1 MCNHLFIKSFWEK
14 KLRVGISLALSAL
27 FAQVVCAEVCPTT
40 TAKQTEDLTVNT
52 GETCEINTSKEVK
65 DKVTN
70 NGTIIFKSGSKI
82 TFENTSSGTI
92 TIENGTTHGTIKVQG
107 NATIDASKANGDGL
121 KIEGQDISVDKSY
134 ALTLKAQK
142 ITFGENNSS
151 GTNNKFVTISGDSY
165 VQTSTSY
172 KNILLDTTTEITLK
186 DLSLTNVR
194 MSGTALAT
202 ITNTKLTLNNSYI
215 TSDADL
221 TIKGENNSSTFI
233 VQKDSKNTI
242 SAKTIT
248 FNTTQAT
255 HTFQGE
261 GIIDFQA
268 GTITLGDTSNKTTLL
283 QQSGDVQTTVGFIA
297 DTQLKAEDLSVE
309 GIKMQVV
316 KNSEATLSNIK
327 STFKGATL
335 QALDRDDKDQ
345 VLVIENGNT
354 DLTQAG
360 KIDIATITING
371 NQQENTTTTF
381 MGSGIK
387 IYGQEITING
397 DNTKSNTLSL
407 QTIDDSGEIT
417 LGKKDSDA
425 PVPLPFARSVTGVK
439 QDGRVTIKGTNKNKN
454 LQLRGTSTIIGGD
467 VSLESLS
474 VQTHSKNEGMV
485 FDIGSD
491 GNLTL
496 SEISLTSGIQDKNN
510 QGNFQSLSFTSESQG
525 TISVNGTSGTTLK
538 ASEFA
543 FTNQEITLSN
553 GASGS
558 TLDLYAMGQSSLSSN
573 LGSGVGVFSFD
584 NTTISNGSSAKLSLY
599 SQDHAKITA
608 YHLTLSGIT
617 LETYTI
623 DKVKQNTKNAIDLSS
638 TMNDLTIKGNVT
650 IDTKKFLYGNT
661 QGVGADITIIGDG
674 SSGGLTL
681 KAEENGGSFTFGGTV
696 TLDNSSSGGTT
707 SLLSVQLGTNTMQN
721 TMQNANNSNV
731 DLIFNGG
738 LTAIGNATSG
748 GTTTLSAKSFT
759 FGAGSVV
766 SSINGELKFGATTNG
781 IDITNGTTILQG
793 LSSAEGKISKTNGGN
808 LKLGDVFATGKTSIT
823 NATFVDSNLTIR
835 SLNSSANT
843 LTITST
849 TTPITGIQT
858 IDIEDATLEVKNG
871 TSQELQINVGGS
883 ITSRGSSTITA
894 SSIKGANGS
903 GAYNINVQNGTLTLK
918 ETTAGNG
925 IGSVTLGLEGRQGGN
940 LVMKNGSGS
949 NDFKAPTI
957 TSYKDSTITANKF
970 DFNDKAVNITS
981 TGGELQLIAKN
992 SNNANELKISNGT
1005 INLNDGGLSYQ
1016 YTNGT
1021 QKYGKLTLH
1030 NNGSSQYGKLKLHN
1044 DTTTTAITS
1053 TGSSYI
1059 KASEIA
1065 LSGNTITSTGGFL
1078 KLIEVTSNGDTHISG
1093 FGNITVGDH
1102 GGLSAIKMDQTNTA
1116 QRDYLSIKV
1125 NSTSS
1130 LTLQAN
1136 APFTSSSYLLG
1147 GGKFGVV
1154 QAKTLEFEGSGG
1166 SGSPLINIQILHEP
1180 IKGEQMFELREGKQI
1195 VVQTTEGIFKN
1206 STNGQSQSSRQKT
1219 NITLEDISVAPTGYE
1234 SLKLTAEILQG
1245 EVKDSSSGTSLKNT
1259 AIQVT
1264 LQALQGTAWE
1274 KSESITDTTAKNQMQ
1289 ALIKSGRNEEILDN
1303 ILLSSNALKAGF
1315 SELIAQ
1321 GDVVTVSNA
1330 LNYISDAYTSL
1341 ADGILLNDRI
1351 QSQLSQMQSLAI
1363 TNRLTRGK
1371 NPHAGSEELAR
1382 FIRSYHGTAYAS
1394 SDDELPSEQSPQ
1406 HKGEL
1411 WVSYDGSMGTGN
1423 SATSLVNGVMIGYDY
1438 DISQDVLLGGLVQ
1451 YGYGSFDGNFLHTTS
1466 HNVAFALYSR
1476 MYFGENELDISISQN
1491 FGFNTT
1497 NIQVG
1502 ATSMPQQING
1512 AMSYDLYRTG
1522 VSATYGYRF
1531 AVGGSEEDSP
1541 YYLKPLLTL
1550 EGSYLYQ
1557 EEGVSNSLVPLYVSV
1572 MHSFKAVAGVGLEMR
1587 KYFSAGN
1594 YFYLT
1599 PMVLRDLFCGGSNAE
1614 VGFVDTQK
1622 MTYTPNYT
1630 SKTSL
1635 SLQAGGEGRVGE
1647 NLSINGGV
1655 GFKMG
1660 IENSELLTNWSVGLK
1675 YRF

>member
-27 FAQVVCAEVCPTT
+27 FAQVVCAEVCP
-40 TAKQTEDLTVNT
+40 AKSTRQAQDLQVKE
-52 GETCEINTSKEVK
+52 GEICEIKTNK
-65 DKVTN
+65 DVNQKVTN
-70 NGTIIFKSGSKI
+70 DGTIIFTSGGKI
-82 TFENTSSGTI
+82 TFENTGSLSVDTSTKGGVI
-92 TIENGTTHGTIKVQG
+92 QVKG
-107 NATIDASKANGDGL
+107 NATIDASKGSPL
-121 KIEGQDISVDKSY
+121 TIEGQDISVDKSY
-134 ALTLKAQK
+134 ALTLKATK
-142 ITFGENNSS
+142 ITFGGNS
-151 GTNNKFVTISGDSY
+151 GNNKFVTISGDSY
-165 VQTSTSY
+165 VHSSTSY

-186 DLSLTNVR
+186 DLTLTNVR
-194 MSGTALAT
+194 MSGSVLTAL
-202 ITNTKLTLNNSYI
+202 TNTKLTLNNSYI

-221 TIKGENNSSTFI
+221 TIKGESNSSTFI

-242 SAKTIT
+242 SAKKIT
-248 FNTTQAT
+248 FNTTNAT

-268 GTITLGDTSNKTTLL
+268 GTITLGGSSSQTATLKQGAGDTNKE
-283 QQSGDVQTTVGFIA
+283 GAGQTTVGFIA

-345 VLVIENGNT
+345 VLVIENGNSNSPT
-354 DLTQAG
+354 NAG
-360 KIDIATITING
+360 KITIDLLSSAD
-371 NQQENTTTTF
+371 TTTTF

-397 DNTKSNTLSL
+397 DSNGKSNTLSL

-425 PVPLPFARSVTGVK
+425 PVPSPFLSSVTGVK
-439 QDGRVTIKGTNKNKN
+439 QDGRVTIKGTNTNKN

-496 SEISLTSGIQDKNN
+496 SGISLTSGIQDKNN

-558 TLDLYAMGQSSLSSN
+558 ALALYAMGQSSLSSN

-623 DKVKQNTKNAIDLSS
+623 DNVKQNTKNAIDLSS

-681 KAEENGGSFTFGGTV
+681 KAEENGSSFTFGGTV

-707 SLLSVQLGTNTMQN
+707 SLLSVQLGTDTIQN
-721 TMQNANNSNV
+721 TIRNTNNSNV

-748 GTTTLSAKSFT
+748 GKTTLSAKSFT

-766 SSINGELKFGATTNG
+766 SSINGELEFKATANG

-793 LSSAEGKISKTNGGN
+793 LSSAEGKISKTNGGD
-808 LKLGDVFATGKTSIT
+808 LKLGDVFATGKTKIE

-843 LTITST
+843 LTITSSSAVN
-849 TTPITGIQT
+849 GIQT
-858 IDIEDATLEVKNG
+858 IDIEDANLEVKNG
-871 TSQELQINVGGS
+871 TSRELQINVGGS

-894 SSIKGANGS
+894 SSIKGVNGS
-903 GAYNINVQNGTLTLK
+903 GTYDINVQNGTLTLK
-918 ETTAGNG
+918 ETSSAGNG

-940 LVMKNGSGS
+940 LVMKNGGSGS

-957 TSYKDSTITANKF
+957 TSYKDSTITAKTF
-970 DFNDKAVNITS
+970 SFDKANITS
-981 TGGELQLIAKN
+981 TGGELQLIAKD
-992 SNNANELKISNGT
+992 SNNTNELKISNGT

-1154 QAKTLEFEGSGG
+1154 QAKTLEFEGQGG
-1166 SGSPLINIQILHEP
+1166 VGSPLIKIEILHKP
-1180 IKGEQMFELREGKQI
+1180 IEGEELFTLREGKQI

-1219 NITLEDISVAPTGYE
+1219 DITLEDISVAPTGYE

-1245 EVKDSSSGTSLKNT
+1245 EVKDSSNGTSLKNT

-1274 KSESITDTTAKNQMQ
+1274 KSESITDTTAKEQMQ
-1289 ALIKSGRNEEILDN
+1289 SLIKSGQNEEILDN

>member
-1 MCNHLFIKSFWEK
+1 M
-14 KLRVGISLALSAL
+14 ALSAL
-27 FAQVVCAEVCPTT
+27 FAQAVCAEVCPTA
-40 TAKQTEDLTVNT
+40 TAKQADDLTVNEGT
-52 GETCEINTSKEVK
+52 TCEITNNKDVK

-70 NGTIIFKSGSKI
+70 NGTIIFKNGGSGLKFTGTTGS
-82 TFENTSSGTI
+82 TI
-92 TIENGTTHGTIKVQG
+92 TIDNGGTTHGTIKVQG

-134 ALTLKAQK
+134 ALTLKATK
-142 ITFGENNSS
+142 ITFGNSS
-151 GTNNKFVTISGDSY
+151 NNKFVTIGGDSY
-165 VQTSTSY
+165 VHSSTSY

-186 DLSLTNVR
+186 DLTLTNVR
-194 MSGTALAT
+194 MSGSALT
-202 ITNTKLTLNNSYI
+202 TLTNTKLTLNNSYI
-215 TSDADL
+215 TSETGL
-221 TIKGENNSSTFI
+221 TITADTSNNSTFI

-248 FNTTQAT
+248 FNTSNAT

-354 DLTQAG
+354 DLAKAG

-425 PVPLPFARSVTGVK
+425 PVPSPFLSSVTGVK
-439 QDGRVTIKGTNKNKN
+439 QDGRVTIKGTNTNKN

-496 SEISLTSGIQDKNN
+496 NGISLTSGIQDKNN

-623 DKVKQNTKNAIDLSS
+623 DHAKQNTKNAIDLSS

-681 KAEENGGSFTFGGTV
+681 KAEENGSSFTFGGTV
-696 TLDNSSSGGTT
+696 TLDNSSSGGAT
-707 SLLSVQLGTNTMQN
+707 SLLSVQLGTTIRNT
-721 TMQNANNSNV
+721 NNSNV

-748 GTTTLSAKSFT
+748 GKTTLSAKSFT

-766 SSINGELKFGATTNG
+766 SSINGELEFGATTNG

-793 LSSAEGKISKTNGGN
+793 LSSAEGKISKTNGEN

-843 LTITST
+843 LTITSSSAVN
-849 TTPITGIQT
+849 GIQT
-858 IDIEDATLEVKNG
+858 IDIEDATLKVKNG

-903 GAYNINVQNGTLTLK
+903 GTYDINVQNGTLTLK
-918 ETTAGNG
+918 ETSSAGNG

-940 LVMKNGSGS
+940 LVMENGSSNS

-981 TGGELQLIAKN
+981 TGGELQLIAKD
-992 SNNANELKISNGT
+992 STNAETLTLKKGT
-1005 INLNDGGLSYQ
+1005 INLNNGGLSY
-1016 YTNGT
+1016 YKDNGSST
-1021 QKYGKLTLH
+1021 LKNLTLH
-1030 NNGSSQYGKLKLHN
+1030 NGGSAVS
-1044 DTTTTAITS
+1044 ITS
-1053 TGSSYI
+1053 QGDSFIEANELS
-1059 KASEIA
+1059 
-1065 LSGNTITSTGGFL
+1065 LSGNTITSSGGFL
-1078 KLIEVTSNGDTHISG
+1078 TLKGVKDNST

-1102 GGLSAIKMDQTNTA
+1102 GGLSAVKKTSNVYEGTT
-1116 QRDYLSIKV
+1116 IKV

-1136 APFTSSSYLLG
+1136 APFTSSSNLLG
-1147 GGKFGVV
+1147 GGKFGVL
-1154 QAKTLEFEGSGG
+1154 QAKTLEFEGNGG
-1166 SGSPLINIQILHEP
+1166 TSNPLIKIEILHDP
-1180 IKGEQMFELREGKQI
+1180 IVGEELFTLREGKQI

-1219 NITLEDISVAPTGYE
+1219 NITLEDISITPTGYE

-1245 EVKDSSSGTSLKNT
+1245 EVKDSSNGTSLKNT

-1274 KSESITDTTAKNQMQ
+1274 KSESITDPTAKDQMQ
-1289 ALIKSGRNEEILDN
+1289 SLIKSGRNEEILDN

-1341 ADGILLNDRI
+1341 TDGILLNDRI

>member
-1 MCNHLFIKSFWEK
+1 M
-14 KLRVGISLALSAL
+14 ALSAL
-27 FAQVVCAEVCPTT
+27 FAQAVCAEVCPA
-40 TAKQTEDLTVNT
+40 TARQADDLTVNE
-52 GETCEINTSKEVK
+52 GATCEITNNKDVK

-70 NGTIIFKSGSKI
+70 NGTIIFKNSGSKI
-82 TFENTSSGTI
+82 TFENSSSASII
-92 TIENGTTHGTIKVQG
+92 TIDNGGTTHGTIKVQG

-134 ALTLKAQK
+134 TLTLKATK
-142 ITFGENNSS
+142 ITFGGNSS
-151 GTNNKFVTISGDSY
+151 NNKFVTISGDSY
-165 VQTSTSY
+165 VHSSTSY
-172 KNILLDTTTEITLK
+172 KNILLDTTTTLELK
-186 DLSLTNVR
+186 DLTLTNVR
-194 MSGTALAT
+194 MSGSALAT
-202 ITNTKLTLNNSYI
+202 LTNTKLTLDNSYI
-215 TSDADL
+215 TSDTNL
-221 TIKGENNSSTFI
+221 TIKGENTSSTFI

-248 FNTTQAT
+248 FNTSNAT
-255 HTFQGE
+255 HTFKGE

-268 GTITLGDTSNKTTLL
+268 GTITLGGSSNQTATLK
-283 QQSGDVQTTVGFIA
+283 QEAGEAGKEGAGQTTVGFIA
-297 DTQLKAEDLSVE
+297 DTKLLATKLEVD

-316 KNSEATLSNIK
+316 KNSEATLSNVE

-345 VLVIENGNT
+345 VLVIENGNST
-354 DLTQAG
+354 LTNAG
-360 KIDIATITING
+360 KITIDLLNSAD
-371 NQQENTTTTF
+371 TTTTF

-397 DNTKSNTLSL
+397 DTTKSNTLAL

-425 PVPLPFARSVTGVK
+425 PVPSPFLSSVAGVK
-439 QDGRVTIKGTNKNKN
+439 QDGRVTIKGTNTNKN

-496 SEISLTSGIQDKNN
+496 SGISLTSGIQDKNN

-558 TLDLYAMGQSSLSSN
+558 TLALYAMGQSSLSSN

-623 DKVKQNTKNAIDLSS
+623 DNAKQNTKNAIDLSS

-696 TLDNSSSGGTT
+696 TLDNSSSGGAT
-707 SLLSVQLGTNTMQN
+707 SLLSVQLGTTIRNT
-721 TMQNANNSNV
+721 NNSNV

-748 GTTTLSAKSFT
+748 GKTTLSAKSFT

-766 SSINGELKFGATTNG
+766 SSINGELEFGVITNG

-793 LSSAEGKISKTNGGN
+793 LSGAEGKISKQNGSGV

-858 IDIEDATLEVKNG
+858 IDIEDANLTITNG
-871 TSQELQINVGGS
+871 TQPSLKLNKNAT
-883 ITSRGSSTITA
+883 ITSRGVSKIEASQITA
-894 SSIKGANGS
+894 SGT
-903 GAYNINVQNGTLTLK
+903 YDINVQNGTLTLK
-918 ETTAGNG
+918 ETTAAGNG

-940 LVMKNGSGS
+940 LVMANGSS
-949 NDFKAPTI
+949 SNNDFKAPTI
-957 TSYKDSTITANKF
+957 TSYKDSTITAKTFSF
-970 DFNDKAVNITS
+970 DEANITS
-981 TGGELQLIAKN
+981 TGGELQLIAKDC
-992 SNNANELKISNGT
+992 SNTETLTLKKGT

-1030 NNGSSQYGKLKLHN
+1030 N
-1044 DTTTTAITS
+1044 TTTTAITS

-1078 KLIEVTSNGDTHISG
+1078 ELIEVTSNGDTHISG

-1102 GGLSAIKMDQTNTA
+1102 GGLSAIKIDQTNTA

-1166 SGSPLINIQILHEP
+1166 ADSPLVKIEILQKP
-1180 IKGEQMFELREGKQI
+1180 IEGESLFTLREGKQI

-1206 STNGQSQSSRQKT
+1206 STNRQSSKT
-1219 NITLEDISVAPTGYE
+1219 DITLEDISIAPTGYE

-1245 EVKDSSSGTSLKNT
+1245 EVKDSSNRTSLKNT

-1274 KSESITDTTAKNQMQ
+1274 KSESITDATAKDQMQ
-1289 ALIKSGRNEEILDN
+1289 SLIKSGRNEEILDN

-1321 GDVVTVSNA
+1321 GDVVTVGNA
-1330 LNYISDAYTSL
+1330 VNYISDAYTSL
-1341 ADGILLNDRI
+1341 ADSILLNDRI

-1502 ATSMPQQING
+1502 STSMPQQING

>member
-1 MCNHLFIKSFWEK
+1 M
-14 KLRVGISLALSAL
+14 ALSAL
-27 FAQVVCAEVCPTT
+27 FAQVVCAEVCPTA
-40 TAKQTEDLTVNT
+40 TARQSDDLTVDA

-65 DKVTN
+65 NKVTN
-70 NGTIIFKSGSKI
+70 NGTIIFKNSDSGLKFTETTGS
-82 TFENTSSGTI
+82 TI
-92 TIENGTTHGTIKVQG
+92 TIDNGGTTHGTIKVQG
-107 NATIDASKANGDGL
+107 NATIDASKANGNGL

-134 ALTLKAQK
+134 TLTLKAQK

-151 GTNNKFVTISGDSY
+151 GINNKFVTISGDSY

-172 KNILLDTTTEITLK
+172 KNLVLDTTTEITLK
-186 DLSLTNVR
+186 DLTLTNVR

-242 SAKTIT
+242 SAKKIT
-248 FNTTQAT
+248 FNTTNAT

-354 DLTQAG
+354 NLAQAG

-397 DNTKSNTLSL
+397 DTTKSNTLAL

-425 PVPLPFARSVTGVK
+425 PVPSPFVGSVTGVK
-439 QDGRVTIKGTNKNKN
+439 QDGRVTIKGTNTNKN

-496 SEISLTSGIQDKNN
+496 SGISLTSGIQDKNN

-525 TISVNGTSGTTLK
+525 TISINGTSETTLK

-553 GASGS
+553 GANDS
-558 TLDLYAMGQSSLSSN
+558 TLTLYAMGQSSLSSN

-599 SQDHAKITA
+599 SQDHTKITA

-623 DKVKQNTKNAIDLSS
+623 GDAKQNTKNAIDLSS

-721 TMQNANNSNV
+721 TIQNTNNSNV

-738 LTAIGNATSG
+738 LTAIGNAGSK
-748 GTTTLSAKSFT
+748 TTLSAKSFT

-766 SSINGELKFGATTNG
+766 SSINGELEFGATTNG
-781 IDITNGTTILQG
+781 IDITKGTTILQG
-793 LSSAEGKISKTNGGN
+793 LSSAEGKISKANGGD

-843 LTITST
+843 LTITSSSAVN
-849 TTPITGIQT
+849 GIQT
-858 IDIEDATLEVKNG
+858 IDIEDANLEVKNG

-894 SSIKGANGS
+894 SNIKGKDGS
-903 GAYNINVQNGTLTLK
+903 GTYDINVQNGTLTIQ
-918 ETTAGNG
+918 ETADAGDMLQ
-925 IGSVTLGLEGRQGGN
+925 SLTLGTKGKQGANFVFANN
-940 LVMKNGSGS
+940 LSPS
-949 NDFKAPTI
+949 SPPPPSPFYHDFEAPNI
-957 TSYKDSTITANKF
+957 TSYQNSTITANLFNF
-970 DFNDKAVNITS
+970 DTKGADIS
-981 TGGELQLIAKN
+981 SSGGELKLIAKDTN
-992 SNNANELKISNGT
+992 GDELNIKHGKIMLNN
-1005 INLNDGGLSYQ
+1005 GGLSY
-1016 YTNGT
+1016 YKDSGSA
-1021 QKYGKLTLH
+1021 TLA
-1030 NNGSSQYGKLKLHN
+1030 NLKLCN
-1044 DTTTTAITS
+1044 GVESITITS
-1053 TGSSYI
+1053 QGDSFI
-1059 KASEIA
+1059 EAKD
-1065 LSGNTITSTGGFL
+1065 LSLGGNTITSSGGFL
-1078 KLIEVTSNGDTHISG
+1078 TLKGVKDDST

-1102 GGLSAIKMDQTNTA
+1102 GGLSAVKKTA
-1116 QRDYLSIKV
+1116 NVYEGTTIKV

-1147 GGKFGVV
+1147 GGKFGVL
-1154 QAKTLEFEGSGG
+1154 QAKTLEFEGNGG
-1166 SGSPLINIQILHEP
+1166 TSNPLINIEILHDP
-1180 IKGEQMFELREGKQI
+1180 IVGEELFTLREGKQI

-1206 STNGQSQSSRQKT
+1206 STNKQSSKT
-1219 NITLEDISVAPTGYE
+1219 DITLEDISVAPTGYE
-1234 SLKLTAEILQG
+1234 SLSLTAQLLDDKKTEITTG
-1245 EVKDSSSGTSLKNT
+1245 GRT
-1259 AIQVT
+1259 AHSVQVT
-1264 LQALQGTAWE
+1264 LKALQGTAWE
-1274 KSESITDTTAKNQMQ
+1274 KSESITDPIAKDQMQ
-1289 ALIKSGRNEEILDN
+1289 SLIKSGRNEEILDN

-1321 GDVVTVSNA
+1321 GDVITVGNA
-1330 LNYISDAYTSL
+1330 VNYISDAYTSL
-1341 ADGILLNDRI
+1341 ADSILLNDRI

>member
-1 MCNHLFIKSFWEK
+1 
-14 KLRVGISLALSAL
+14 
-27 FAQVVCAEVCPTT
+27 
-40 TAKQTEDLTVNT
+40 
-52 GETCEINTSKEVK
+52 
-65 DKVTN
+65 
-70 NGTIIFKSGSKI
+70 
-82 TFENTSSGTI
+82 
-92 TIENGTTHGTIKVQG
+92 
-107 NATIDASKANGDGL
+107 
-121 KIEGQDISVDKSY
+121 
-134 ALTLKAQK
+134 
-142 ITFGENNSS
+142 
-151 GTNNKFVTISGDSY
+151 
-165 VQTSTSY
+165 
-172 KNILLDTTTEITLK
+172 
-186 DLSLTNVR
+186 
-194 MSGTALAT
+194 
-202 ITNTKLTLNNSYI
+202 
-215 TSDADL
+215 
-221 TIKGENNSSTFI
+221 
-233 VQKDSKNTI
+233 
-242 SAKTIT
+242 
-248 FNTTQAT
+248 
-255 HTFQGE
+255 
-261 GIIDFQA
+261 
-268 GTITLGDTSNKTTLL
+268 
-283 QQSGDVQTTVGFIA
+283 
-297 DTQLKAEDLSVE
+297 
-309 GIKMQVV
+309 
-316 KNSEATLSNIK
+316 
-327 STFKGATL
+327 
-335 QALDRDDKDQ
+335 
-345 VLVIENGNT
+345 
-354 DLTQAG
+354 
-360 KIDIATITING
+360 
-371 NQQENTTTTF
+371 
-381 MGSGIK
+381 
-387 IYGQEITING
+387 
-397 DNTKSNTLSL
+397 
-407 QTIDDSGEIT
+407 
-417 LGKKDSDA
+417 
-425 PVPLPFARSVTGVK
+425 
-439 QDGRVTIKGTNKNKN
+439 
-454 LQLRGTSTIIGGD
+454 
-467 VSLESLS
+467 
-474 VQTHSKNEGMV
+474 
-485 FDIGSD
+485 
-491 GNLTL
+491 
-496 SEISLTSGIQDKNN
+496 
-510 QGNFQSLSFTSESQG
+510 
-525 TISVNGTSGTTLK
+525 
-538 ASEFA
+538 
-543 FTNQEITLSN
+543 
-553 GASGS
+553 
-558 TLDLYAMGQSSLSSN
+558 
-573 LGSGVGVFSFD
+573 
-584 NTTISNGSSAKLSLY
+584 
-599 SQDHAKITA
+599 
-608 YHLTLSGIT
+608 
-617 LETYTI
+617 
-623 DKVKQNTKNAIDLSS
+623 
-638 TMNDLTIKGNVT
+638 MNDLTIKGNVT

-681 KAEENGGSFTFGGTV
+681 KAEENGSSFTFGGTV

-707 SLLSVQLGTNTMQN
+707 SLLSVQLGTDTIQN
-721 TMQNANNSNV
+721 TIRNTNNSNV

-793 LSSAEGKISKTNGGN
+793 LSGAEGKISKTNGGD

-849 TTPITGIQT
+849 NTPITGIQT
-858 IDIEDATLEVKNG
+858 IDIEDANLTITNG
-871 TSQELQINVGGS
+871 TQPSLKLNENAT
-883 ITSRGSSTITA
+883 ITSRGVSKIEASQITA
-894 SSIKGANGS
+894 ES
-903 GAYNINVQNGTLTLK
+903 GTYNVEVQNGTLTLK
-918 ETTAGNG
+918 ETTAAGNG

-940 LVMKNGSGS
+940 LTVSKNGGTY

-957 TSYKDSTITANKF
+957 TSYKDSTITAKTF
-970 DFNDKAVNITS
+970 SFDKANITS
-981 TGGELQLIAKN
+981 TGGELQLIAKD

-1030 NNGSSQYGKLKLHN
+1030 N
-1044 DTTTTAITS
+1044 TTTTAITS

-1102 GGLSAIKMDQTNTA
+1102 GGLSAIKMDSANTA

-1125 NSTSS
+1125 QNGSS

-1147 GGKFGVV
+1147 GGKFGVL
-1154 QAKTLEFEGSGG
+1154 QAKTLEFEGNGG
-1166 SGSPLINIQILHEP
+1166 TSNPLINIEILHDP
-1180 IKGEQMFELREGKQI
+1180 IVGEELFTLREGKQI

-1206 STNGQSQSSRQKT
+1206 STNKQSQSSRQKT
-1219 NITLEDISVAPTGYE
+1219 DITLEDISVAPTGYE
-1234 SLKLTAEILQG
+1234 SLSLTAQLLDDKKTEITTG
-1245 EVKDSSSGTSLKNT
+1245 GRT
-1259 AIQVT
+1259 AHSVQVT
-1264 LQALQGTAWE
+1264 LKALQGTAWE
-1274 KSESITDTTAKNQMQ
+1274 KSESITDPTAKDQMQ

-1321 GDVVTVSNA
+1321 GDVVTVGNA
-1330 LNYISDAYTSL
+1330 VNYISDAYTSL

-1502 ATSMPQQING
+1502 STSMPQQING

>member
-1 MCNHLFIKSFWEK
+1 M
-14 KLRVGISLALSAL
+14 RVGISLALSAL
-27 FAQVVCAEVCPTT
+27 FAQVVCAEVCPTA
-40 TAKQTEDLTVNT
+40 TAKAEDLTVNEGT
-52 GETCEINTSKEVK
+52 TCEITNNKEVNQT
-65 DKVTN
+65 VTN
-70 NGTIIFKSGSKI
+70 NGTIIFKNSGSGLKF
-82 TFENTSSGTI
+82 TGTGTPSTI
-92 TIENGTTHGTIKVQG
+92 TIGNGTTHGTIKVQG

-121 KIEGQDISVDKSY
+121 KIEGQDISVDKNY
-134 ALTLKAQK
+134 ALTLKATK
-142 ITFGENNSS
+142 ITFGGNS
-151 GTNNKFVTISGDSY
+151 GNNKFVTISGDSY
-165 VQTSTSY
+165 VHSSTSY

-186 DLSLTNVR
+186 DLTLTNVR
-194 MSGTALAT
+194 MSGSALT
-202 ITNTKLTLNNSYI
+202 TLTNTKLTLNNSYI
-215 TSDADL
+215 TSDAEL
-221 TIKGENNSSTFI
+221 AIKGESNGSTFI

-242 SAKTIT
+242 SAKKIT
-248 FNTTQAT
+248 FNTTNAT

-268 GTITLGDTSNKTTLL
+268 GTITLGASSQTATLK
-283 QQSGDVQTTVGFIA
+283 QGAGEADKEGAGQTTVGFIA
-297 DTQLKAEDLSVE
+297 DTQLKAENLSVE

-354 DLTQAG
+354 DLTKAG

-397 DNTKSNTLSL
+397 DSNGKSNTLSL

-425 PVPLPFARSVTGVK
+425 PVPSPFLSSVTGVK
-439 QDGRVTIKGTNKNKN
+439 QDGRVTIKGTNTNKN

-496 SEISLTSGIQDKNN
+496 SKISLTSGIQDKNN

-525 TISVNGTSGTTLK
+525 TISVTSETTLK

-558 TLDLYAMGQSSLSSN
+558 TLDLYAMGQSSLSLN

-681 KAEENGGSFTFGGTV
+681 KAEENGSSFTFGGTV
-696 TLDNSSSGGTT
+696 TLDNSSSGGAT
-707 SLLSVQLGTNTMQN
+707 SLLSVQLGTNAIQN
-721 TMQNANNSNV
+721 TMQNTNNSNV

-738 LTAIGNATSG
+738 LTAIGNASSTT
-748 GTTTLSAKSFT
+748 TTTLTAKSFT

-766 SSINGELKFGATTNG
+766 SSINGTLTFSANGGSNG
-781 IDITNGTTILQG
+781 IDISKGTTILQG
-793 LSSAEGKISKTNGGN
+793 LSSAEGKISKANGGA
-808 LKLGDVFATGKTSIT
+808 LKLGDVFATGKTKIE

-849 TTPITGIQT
+849 NTPITGIQT
-858 IDIEDATLEVKNG
+858 IDIEDANLTITNG
-871 TSQELQINVGGS
+871 TQPSLKLNENAT
-883 ITSRGSSTITA
+883 ITSRGVSKIEASQITA
-894 SSIKGANGS
+894 DSGTYDIK
-903 GAYNINVQNGTLTLK
+903 VQNGTLTIQ
-918 ETTAGNG
+918 ETADAGDMLQ
-925 IGSVTLGLEGRQGGN
+925 SLTLGTKGKQGANFVFANN
-940 LVMKNGSGS
+940 LSPS
-949 NDFKAPTI
+949 PPPPSPSYHDFEAPNI
-957 TSYKDSTITANKF
+957 TSYQNSTITANLFNF
-970 DFNDKAVNITS
+970 DTKGADIS
-981 TGGELQLIAKN
+981 SSGGELKLIAKETKDN
-992 SNNANELKISNGT
+992 DLVIKHGQ
-1005 INLNDGGLSYQ
+1005 INLNDGGLSY
-1016 YTNGT
+1016 Y
-1021 QKYGKLTLH
+1021 KD
-1030 NNGSSQYGKLKLHN
+1030 NGSSTLKNLKLHN
-1044 DTTTTAITS
+1044 GGSAVSITS
-1053 TGSSYI
+1053 QGDSFI
-1059 KASEIA
+1059 EANE
-1065 LSGNTITSTGGFL
+1065 LSLGGNTITSSGGFL
-1078 KLIEVTSNGDTHISG
+1078 TLKGVKDSST

-1102 GGLSAIKMDQTNTA
+1102 GGLSAVKKTA
-1116 QRDYLSIKV
+1116 NVYEGTTIKV

-1147 GGKFGVV
+1147 GGKFGVL
-1154 QAKTLEFEGSGG
+1154 QAKTLEFEGNGG
-1166 SGSPLINIQILHEP
+1166 TSNPLIKIEILHDP
-1180 IKGEQMFELREGKQI
+1180 IVGEELFTLREGKQI

-1206 STNGQSQSSRQKT
+1206 STNGQFQSSRQKT

-1234 SLKLTAEILQG
+1234 SLSLTAQLLDDKKTEITTEG
-1245 EVKDSSSGTSLKNT
+1245 GTAHSV
-1259 AIQVT
+1259 QVT
-1264 LQALQGTAWE
+1264 LKALQGTAWE

-1289 ALIKSGRNEEILDN
+1289 SLIKSGRNEEILDN

-1502 ATSMPQQING
+1502 STSMPQQING

-1587 KYFSAGN
+1587 KYFSVGN

>member
-27 FAQVVCAEVCPTT
+27 FAQVVCAEVCP
-40 TAKQTEDLTVNT
+40 ANLTRQAGNLEVKS
-52 GETCEINTSKEVK
+52 GATCEITTDKKV
-65 DKVTN
+65 DQKVTN
-70 NGTIIFKSGSKI
+70 DGTIVFSSSGKI
-82 TFENTSSGTI
+82 TFTNTGMLSVDTSTKGGVI
-92 TIENGTTHGTIKVQG
+92 QVKNHAI
-107 NATIDASKANGDGL
+107 IDASKGNSL
-121 KIEGQDISVDKSY
+121 TIEGQDISVDKNYS
-134 ALTLKAQK
+134 LTLKSQN
-142 ITFGENNSS
+142 ITFGGDSQN

-165 VQTSTSY
+165 VHSSTSY
-172 KNILLDTTTEITLK
+172 KNILLDTTTTLTLK

-194 MSGTALAT
+194 MSGTGLTT

-215 TSDADL
+215 TTDAELIVKSDDA
-221 TIKGENNSSTFI
+221 NSSTF
-233 VQKDSKNTI
+233 VTAKDSNSTI
-242 SAKTIT
+242 SAKKIT
-248 FNTTQAT
+248 FNTNKAT
-255 HTFQGE
+255 HTFKGE

-268 GTITLGDTSNKTTLL
+268 GTITLGGSGSQTATLK
-283 QQSGDVQTTVGFIA
+283 QEAGEAGKEGAGQTTVGFIA

-354 DLTQAG
+354 DPKNAG
-360 KIDIATITING
+360 KIGIATIAVSNSQTEDSI
-371 NQQENTTTTF
+371 TTF

-397 DNTKSNTLSL
+397 DSNGKSNTLSL

-425 PVPLPFARSVTGVK
+425 PVPSPFARSVTGVK
-439 QDGRVTIKGTNKNKN
+439 QDGRVTIKGTNTNKN

-496 SEISLTSGIQDKNN
+496 SKISLTSGIQDKNN

-525 TISVNGTSGTTLK
+525 TISVNETTLK

-558 TLDLYAMGQSSLSSN
+558 TLALYAMGQSSLSSD

-623 DKVKQNTKNAIDLSS
+623 DHAKQNTKNAIDLSS

-674 SSGGLTL
+674 SSRGLTL

-707 SLLSVQLGTNTMQN
+707 SLLSVQLGTNAIQNAMQN
-721 TMQNANNSNV
+721 TNNSNV

-748 GTTTLSAKSFT
+748 GKTTLSAKSFT

-766 SSINGELKFGATTNG
+766 SSINGELEFGATTDG

-793 LSSAEGKISKTNGGN
+793 LSSAEGKISKTNGGA
-808 LKLGDVFATGKTSIT
+808 LKLGDVFATGKTKIE

-849 TTPITGIQT
+849 NTPITGIQT

-871 TSQELQINVGGS
+871 ASQELQINVGGS

-903 GAYNINVQNGTLTLK
+903 GTYDINVQNGTLTLK
-918 ETTAGNG
+918 ETTAGDG

-940 LVMKNGSGS
+940 LTVSKNGSTY

-957 TSYKDSTITANKF
+957 TSYKDSTITAKTF
-970 DFNDKAVNITS
+970 SFDKANITS
-981 TGGELQLIAKN
+981 TGGELQLIAKD
-992 SNNANELKISNGT
+992 SNNTNELKISNGT
-1005 INLNDGGLSYQ
+1005 INLNNGGLSY
-1016 YTNGT
+1016 Y
-1021 QKYGKLTLH
+1021 KD
-1030 NNGSSQYGKLKLHN
+1030 NGSSTLKNLKLHN
-1044 DTTTTAITS
+1044 GGSAVSITS
-1053 TGSSYI
+1053 QGDSFI
-1059 KASEIA
+1059 EANE
-1065 LSGNTITSTGGFL
+1065 LSLGGNTITSSGGFL
-1078 KLIEVTSNGDTHISG
+1078 TLKGVKDGST

-1102 GGLSAIKMDQTNTA
+1102 GGLSAVKKTA
-1116 QRDYLSIKV
+1116 DVYEGTTIKV

-1147 GGKFGVV
+1147 GGKFGVL
-1154 QAKTLEFEGSGG
+1154 QAKTLEFEGNGG
-1166 SGSPLINIQILHEP
+1166 TSNPLIKIEILHDP
-1180 IKGEQMFELREGKQI
+1180 IVGEELFTLREGKQI

-1206 STNGQSQSSRQKT
+1206 STNRQSSKT

-1234 SLKLTAEILQG
+1234 SLSLTAQLLDDKKTEITTEG
-1245 EVKDSSSGTSLKNT
+1245 GTAHSV
-1259 AIQVT
+1259 QVT
-1264 LQALQGTAWE
+1264 LKALQGTAWE
-1274 KSESITDTTAKNQMQ
+1274 KSESITDPTAKDQMQ

-1351 QSQLSQMQSLAI
+1351 QSQLSQMQSLTI

>member
-1 MCNHLFIKSFWEK
+1 M
-14 KLRVGISLALSAL
+14 ALSAL
-27 FAQVVCAEVCPTT
+27 FAQAVCAEVCPA
-40 TAKQTEDLTVNT
+40 TARQADDLTVNE
-52 GETCEINTSKEVK
+52 GATCEITNNKDVK

-70 NGTIIFKSGSKI
+70 NGTIIFKNSGSKI
-82 TFENTSSGTI
+82 TFENSSSASII
-92 TIENGTTHGTIKVQG
+92 TIDNGGTTHGTIKVQG

-134 ALTLKAQK
+134 TLTLKATK
-142 ITFGENNSS
+142 ITFGGNSS
-151 GTNNKFVTISGDSY
+151 NNKFVTISGDSY

-172 KNILLDTTTEITLK
+172 KNLVLDTTTTLTLK

-194 MSGTALAT
+194 MSGTALTSIA
-202 ITNTKLTLNNSYI
+202 NTKLTLSNSYI
-215 TSDADL
+215 ASDTALTITSDSG
-221 TIKGENNSSTFI
+221 KSTFI
-233 VQKDSKNTI
+233 VAKDTNSTI
-242 SAKTIT
+242 SAKSIT
-248 FNTTQAT
+248 LNSTNAN
-255 HTFQGE
+255 HTFKGE
-261 GIIDFQA
+261 GILDFQA
-268 GTITLGDTSNKTTLL
+268 ETITLGGTSNQTATLK
-283 QQSGDVQTTVGFIA
+283 QEAGDATKEGEGQTTVGFIA
-297 DTQLKAEDLSVE
+297 DTKLLAQNLSVD

-354 DLTQAG
+354 TLTTIGTMTIDLLGVEAS
-360 KIDIATITING
+360 
-371 NQQENTTTTF
+371 TTTF
-381 MGSGIK
+381 LGSGIK
-387 IYGQEITING
+387 IYGQEITINVNKPKNNQ
-397 DNTKSNTLSL
+397 NTTRSNTLAL
-407 QTIDDSGEIT
+407 KTIDDSGEIT
-417 LGKKDSDA
+417 LGKKQENGNKDGE
-425 PVPLPFARSVTGVK
+425 VTVRGEGGSN
-439 QDGRVTIKGTNKNKN
+439 QNF
-454 LQLRGTSTIIGGD
+454 QLRGTTTTIGG
-467 VSLESLS
+467 S
-474 VQTHSKNEGMV
+474 VTLQDLNIQTHSSGEGMV
-485 FDIGSD
+485 ISQGTD
-491 GNLTL
+491 GTLTL
-496 SEISLTSGIQDKNN
+496 NNISLTSGIKDEKGA
-510 QGNFQSLSFTSESQG
+510 GNYQSLSFTSEGSG
-525 TISVNGTSGTTLK
+525 KLDITNGKSSTLS
-538 ASEFA
+538 ASEFS
-543 FTNQEITLSN
+543 FTNQNISLANSGT
-553 GASGS
+553 GS
-558 TLDLYAMGQSSLSSN
+558 TLTLNAYGNSSLDSN
-573 LGSGVGVFSFD
+573 TGSGMGVFSFD
-584 NTTISNGSSAKLSLY
+584 NTTITDGSTSTLSLR
-599 SQDHAKITA
+599 SADGAKIRA
-608 YHLTLSGIT
+608 YHLTLDGVAVESKTINGSGNNG
-617 LETYTI
+617 YTP
-623 DKVKQNTKNAIDLSS
+623 IDLSS
-638 TMNDLTIKGNVT
+638 TSNDLTIKKSVSINAS
-650 IDTKKFLYGNT
+650 KFLYGDNQ
-661 QGVGADITIIGDG
+661 QGIGADITIIGNG

-681 KAEENGGSFTFGGTV
+681 KANESGNNFTFGGTL
-696 TLDNSSSGGTT
+696 TFDNSASSAKST
-707 SLLSVQLGTNTMQN
+707 LSVEL
-721 TMQNANNSNV
+721 NSNKTESKQIS
-731 DLIFNGG
+731 LNINGG

-766 SSINGELKFGATTNG
+766 SSINGTLEFEAETNDQTG

-793 LSSAEGKISKTNGGN
+793 LSSAEGKISKKNGSGV

-835 SLNSSANT
+835 SLNSSANI
-843 LTITST
+843 LTITSSSAVN
-849 TTPITGIQT
+849 GIQT

-871 TSQELQINVGGS
+871 ASQELQINVGGS

-903 GAYNINVQNGTLTLK
+903 GTYDINVQNGTLTLK
-918 ETTAGNG
+918 ETSSAGNG

-940 LVMKNGSGS
+940 LVMENGSSNS

-981 TGGELQLIAKN
+981 TGGELQLIAKD
-992 SNNANELKISNGT
+992 STNAETLTLKKGT
-1005 INLNDGGLSYQ
+1005 INLNNGGLSY
-1016 YTNGT
+1016 YKDNGSST
-1021 QKYGKLTLH
+1021 LKNLTLH
-1030 NNGSSQYGKLKLHN
+1030 NGGSAVS
-1044 DTTTTAITS
+1044 ITS
-1053 TGSSYI
+1053 QGDSFIEANELS
-1059 KASEIA
+1059 
-1065 LSGNTITSTGGFL
+1065 LSGNTITSSGGFL
-1078 KLIEVTSNGDTHISG
+1078 TLKGVKDNST

-1102 GGLSAIKMDQTNTA
+1102 GGLSAVKKTSNVYEGTT
-1116 QRDYLSIKV
+1116 IKV

-1136 APFTSSSYLLG
+1136 APFTSSSNLLG
-1147 GGKFGVV
+1147 GGKFGVL
-1154 QAKTLEFEGSGG
+1154 QAKTLEFEGNGG
-1166 SGSPLINIQILHEP
+1166 TSNPLIKIEILHDP
-1180 IKGEQMFELREGKQI
+1180 IVGEELFTLREGKQI

-1219 NITLEDISVAPTGYE
+1219 NITLEDISITPTGYE

-1245 EVKDSSSGTSLKNT
+1245 EVKDSSNGTSLKNT

-1274 KSESITDTTAKNQMQ
+1274 KSESITDPTAKDQMQ
-1289 ALIKSGRNEEILDN
+1289 SLIKSGRNEEILDN

-1341 ADGILLNDRI
+1341 ADSILLNDRI

>member
-1 MCNHLFIKSFWEK
+1 M
-14 KLRVGISLALSAL
+14 ALSAL
-27 FAQVVCAEVCPTT
+27 FAQAVCAEVCPTA
-40 TAKQTEDLTVNT
+40 TAKAEDLTVNT

-70 NGTIIFKSGSKI
+70 NGTIIFKNSGSGLKF
-82 TFENTSSGTI
+82 TETTGSTI
-92 TIENGTTHGTIKVQG
+92 TIDNGGTTHGTIKVQG
-107 NATIDASKANGDGL
+107 NATIDASKANGNGL
-121 KIEGQDISVDKSY
+121 KIEGQDISVDKNY
-134 ALTLKAQK
+134 ALTLKATK
-142 ITFGENNSS
+142 ITFGNSS
-151 GTNNKFVTISGDSY
+151 NNKFVTISGDSY
-165 VQTSTSY
+165 VHSSTSY
-172 KNILLDTTTEITLK
+172 KNILLDTTTTLELK
-186 DLSLTNVR
+186 DLTLTNVR
-194 MSGTALAT
+194 MSGSALT
-202 ITNTKLTLNNSYI
+202 TLTNTKLTLNNSYI
-215 TSDADL
+215 TSDAEL
-221 TIKGENNSSTFI
+221 VIKGDTSSTFI

-248 FNTTQAT
+248 FNTSNAT

-268 GTITLGDTSNKTTLL
+268 GTITLGASSQTATLKQGAGDTNKE
-283 QQSGDVQTTVGFIA
+283 GAGQTTVGFIA

-354 DLTQAG
+354 DLTRAG

-397 DNTKSNTLSL
+397 DSNGKSNTLSL

-425 PVPLPFARSVTGVK
+425 PVPSPFLSSVAGVK
-439 QDGRVTIKGTNKNKN
+439 QDGRVTIKGTNTNKN

-553 GASGS
+553 GVSGS
-558 TLDLYAMGQSSLSSN
+558 TLALYAMGQSSLSSN

-623 DKVKQNTKNAIDLSS
+623 NNAKQNTKNAIDLSS

-681 KAEENGGSFTFGGTV
+681 KAEENGDSFTFGGTV

-707 SLLSVQLGTNTMQN
+707 SLLSVQLGTNAIQNIMQN
-721 TMQNANNSNV
+721 TNNSNV

-748 GTTTLSAKSFT
+748 GKTTLSAKSFT

-766 SSINGELKFGATTNG
+766 SSINGELEFGATTNG
-781 IDITNGTTILQG
+781 IDITKGTTILQG
-793 LSSAEGKISKTNGGN
+793 LSGAEGKISKTNGGD
-808 LKLGDVFATGKTSIT
+808 LKLGDVFATGKTKIE

-858 IDIEDATLEVKNG
+858 IDIEDANLTITNG
-871 TSQELQINVGGS
+871 TQPSLKLNKNAT
-883 ITSRGSSTITA
+883 ITSRGVSKIEASQITA
-894 SSIKGANGS
+894 NSGTYDIK
-903 GAYNINVQNGTLTLK
+903 VQNGTLTIQ
-918 ETTAGNG
+918 ETADAGDMLQ
-925 IGSVTLGLEGRQGGN
+925 SLTLGTKGKQGANFVFANN
-940 LVMKNGSGS
+940 LSPS
-949 NDFKAPTI
+949 SPPPPPSSSSPSYHDFEAPNI
-957 TSYKDSTITANKF
+957 TSYQNSTITANLFNF
-970 DFNDKAVNITS
+970 DTKGADIS
-981 TGGELQLIAKN
+981 SSGGELKLIAKETKDN
-992 SNNANELKISNGT
+992 DLVIKHGQ
-1005 INLNDGGLSYQ
+1005 INLNDGGLSY
-1016 YTNGT
+1016 Y
-1021 QKYGKLTLH
+1021 KD
-1030 NNGSSQYGKLKLHN
+1030 NGSSTLKNLKLHN
-1044 DTTTTAITS
+1044 GGSAVSITS
-1053 TGSSYI
+1053 QGDSFI
-1059 KASEIA
+1059 EANE
-1065 LSGNTITSTGGFL
+1065 LSLGGNTITSSGGFL
-1078 KLIEVTSNGDTHISG
+1078 TLKGVKDNST

-1102 GGLSAIKMDQTNTA
+1102 GGLSAVKKTSDVYEGTT
-1116 QRDYLSIKV
+1116 IKV
-1125 NSTSS
+1125 QNGSS

-1147 GGKFGVV
+1147 GGKFGVL
-1154 QAKTLEFEGSGG
+1154 QAKTLEFEGNGG
-1166 SGSPLINIQILHEP
+1166 TSNPLINIEILHDP
-1180 IKGEQMFELREGKQI
+1180 IVGEELFTLREGKQI

-1206 STNGQSQSSRQKT
+1206 STNKQSQSSRQKT
-1219 NITLEDISVAPTGYE
+1219 DITLEDISVAPTGYE
-1234 SLKLTAEILQG
+1234 SLSLTAQLLDDKKTEITTG
-1245 EVKDSSSGTSLKNT
+1245 GRT
-1259 AIQVT
+1259 AHSVQVT
-1264 LQALQGTAWE
+1264 LKALQGTAWE
-1274 KSESITDTTAKNQMQ
+1274 KSESITDPTAKDQMQ

-1341 ADGILLNDRI
+1341 TDGILLNDRI

-1502 ATSMPQQING
+1502 STSMPQQING

>member
-1 MCNHLFIKSFWEK
+1 M
-14 KLRVGISLALSAL
+14 ALSAL
-27 FAQVVCAEVCPTT
+27 FAQVVCAEVCPTA
-40 TAKQTEDLTVNT
+40 TARQSDDLTVSE
-52 GETCEINTSKEVK
+52 GATCEINTNKTVNQ
-65 DKVTN
+65 KVTN
-70 NGTIIFKSGSKI
+70 DGTIIFTSGGKI
-82 TFENTSSGTI
+82 TFESAGSLSVNTSTKGGVI
-92 TIENGTTHGTIKVQG
+92 QVKNHAI
-107 NATIDASKANGDGL
+107 IDASKGNSL
-121 KIEGQDISVDKSY
+121 TIEGQDISVDKSY
-134 ALTLKAQK
+134 ALTLKATK
-142 ITFGENNSS
+142 ITFGGNS
-151 GTNNKFVTISGDSY
+151 GNNKFVTISGDSY

-186 DLSLTNVR
+186 DLTLTNVR
-194 MSGTALAT
+194 MSGSALT
-202 ITNTKLTLNNSYI
+202 TLTNTKLTLNNSYI

-221 TIKGENNSSTFI
+221 VIKGDTSSTFI

-242 SAKTIT
+242 SAKKIT
-248 FNTTQAT
+248 FNTTNAT

-297 DTQLKAEDLSVE
+297 DTKLLATKLEVD

-316 KNSEATLSNIK
+316 KNSEATLSNVE

-354 DLTQAG
+354 DPKNAG
-360 KIDIATITING
+360 KIGIATIAVNN
-371 NQQENTTTTF
+371 NQTEDSITTF

-397 DNTKSNTLSL
+397 DTTKSNTLAL

-425 PVPLPFARSVTGVK
+425 PVPSPFVSSVTGVK
-439 QDGRVTIKGTNKNKN
+439 QDGRVTIKGTNTNKNKN

-496 SEISLTSGIQDKNN
+496 SGISLTSGIQDKNN

-623 DKVKQNTKNAIDLSS
+623 NNVRQNTKNAIDLSS

-681 KAEENGGSFTFGGTV
+681 KAEENGSSFTFGGTV

-707 SLLSVQLGTNTMQN
+707 SLLSVQLGTTIRNT
-721 TMQNANNSNV
+721 NNSNV

-738 LTAIGNATSG
+738 LTAIGNAGSK
-748 GTTTLSAKSFT
+748 TTLSAKSFT

-766 SSINGELKFGATTNG
+766 SSINGELEFGATTNG

-793 LSSAEGKISKTNGGN
+793 LSNAEGKISKTNSGD

-849 TTPITGIQT
+849 NTPITGIQT

-903 GAYNINVQNGTLTLK
+903 GTYDINVQNGTLTLK
-918 ETTAGNG
+918 ETTAGDG

-940 LVMKNGSGS
+940 LTVSKNGSTY

-981 TGGELQLIAKN
+981 TGGELQLIAKD
-992 SNNANELKISNGT
+992 STNAETLTLKKGT
-1005 INLNDGGLSYQ
+1005 INLNNGGLSY
-1016 YTNGT
+1016 YKDNGSST
-1021 QKYGKLTLH
+1021 LKNLTLH
-1030 NNGSSQYGKLKLHN
+1030 NGGSAVS
-1044 DTTTTAITS
+1044 ITS
-1053 TGSSYI
+1053 QGDSFIEANELS
-1059 KASEIA
+1059 
-1065 LSGNTITSTGGFL
+1065 LSGNIITSSGGFL
-1078 KLIEVTSNGDTHISG
+1078 TLKGVKDNST

-1102 GGLSAIKMDQTNTA
+1102 GGLSVVKKTENVYEGTT
-1116 QRDYLSIKV
+1116 IKV

-1154 QAKTLEFEGSGG
+1154 QAKTLEFEGQGG
-1166 SGSPLINIQILHEP
+1166 VGSPLIKIEILHKP
-1180 IKGEQMFELREGKQI
+1180 IEGEELFTLREGKQI

-1206 STNGQSQSSRQKT
+1206 PTNRQSSKT

-1234 SLKLTAEILQG
+1234 SLSLTAQLLDDKKTEITTG
-1245 EVKDSSSGTSLKNT
+1245 GGTAHSV
-1259 AIQVT
+1259 QVT

-1274 KSESITDTTAKNQMQ
+1274 KSESITDATAKDQMQ
-1289 ALIKSGRNEEILDN
+1289 SLIKSGRNEEILDN

-1321 GDVVTVSNA
+1321 GDVVTVGNA

-1423 SATSLVNGVMIGYDY
+1423 SATSLVNGVMMGYDY

>member
-27 FAQVVCAEVCPTT
+27 FAQAVCAEVCPA
-40 TAKQTEDLTVNT
+40 TARQADDLTVNE
-52 GETCEINTSKEVK
+52 GATCEITNNKDVK

-70 NGTIIFKSGSKI
+70 NGTIIFKNSGSGLKF
-82 TFENTSSGTI
+82 TGTGTPSTI
-92 TIENGTTHGTIKVQG
+92 TIGNGTTHGTIKVQG
-107 NATIDASKANGDGL
+107 NATIDANSNPL
-121 KIEGQDISVDKSY
+121 TIEGQDISVDKSY
-134 ALTLKAQK
+134 ALTLKSTN
-142 ITFGENNSS
+142 ITFGNS
-151 GTNNKFVTISGDSY
+151 GNNKFVTISGDSY
-165 VQTSTSY
+165 VHSSTSY
-172 KNILLDTTTEITLK
+172 KNILLDTTTSLTLK
-186 DLSLTNVR
+186 DLTLTNVR
-194 MSGTALAT
+194 MSGSALT
-202 ITNTKLTLNNSYI
+202 TLTNTKLTLDNSYI
-215 TSDADL
+215 TSETGL
-221 TIKGENNSSTFI
+221 TITADASNNSTFI

-248 FNTTQAT
+248 FNTSNAT
-255 HTFQGE
+255 HTFKGE

-268 GTITLGDTSNKTTLL
+268 GTITLGGSSNQTATLK
-283 QQSGDVQTTVGFIA
+283 QEAGEAGKEGAGQTTVGFIA
-297 DTQLKAEDLSVE
+297 DTQLKAENLSVE

-397 DNTKSNTLSL
+397 DSTKSNTLSL

-425 PVPLPFARSVTGVK
+425 PVPSPFARSVTGVK
-439 QDGRVTIKGTNKNKN
+439 QDGRVTIKGTNTNKN

-496 SEISLTSGIQDKNN
+496 NGISLTSGIQDKNN

-525 TISVNGTSGTTLK
+525 TISVTSETTLK

-558 TLDLYAMGQSSLSSN
+558 TLALYAMGQSSLSSN
-573 LGSGVGVFSFD
+573 LGSGVGVFNFD

-623 DKVKQNTKNAIDLSS
+623 DNAKQNTKNAIDLSS

-696 TLDNSSSGGTT
+696 TLDNSSSGGAT
-707 SLLSVQLGTNTMQN
+707 SLLSVQLGTTIRNT
-721 TMQNANNSNV
+721 NNSNV

-748 GTTTLSAKSFT
+748 GKTTLSAKSFT

-766 SSINGELKFGATTNG
+766 SSINGELEFGVTTNG

-793 LSSAEGKISKTNGGN
+793 LSGAEGKISKQNGSGV
-808 LKLGDVFATGKTSIT
+808 LKLGDVFATGKTKIE
-823 NATFVDSNLTIR
+823 NATFVDSNLIIR

-894 SSIKGANGS
+894 SSIKGKDGS
-903 GAYNINVQNGTLTLK
+903 GTYDINVQNGTLTLK
-918 ETTAGNG
+918 ETAAGNG

-940 LVMKNGSGS
+940 LVMANGSS
-949 NDFKAPTI
+949 SSNNDFKAPTI
-957 TSYKDSTITANKF
+957 TSYKDSTITAKTF
-970 DFNDKAVNITS
+970 SFDKANITS
-981 TGGELQLIAKN
+981 TGGELQLIAKD
-992 SNNANELKISNGT
+992 SNNAETLTLKEGT
-1005 INLNDGGLSYQ
+1005 INLNDGGLSY
-1016 YTNGT
+1016 YKNNGNST
-1021 QKYGKLTLH
+1021 LKNLELH
-1030 NNGSSQYGKLKLHN
+1030 NGGSAVS
-1044 DTTTTAITS
+1044 ITS
-1053 TGSSYI
+1053 QGVSFI
-1059 KASEIA
+1059 EANE
-1065 LSGNTITSTGGFL
+1065 LSLGGNTITSSGGFL
-1078 KLIEVTSNGDTHISG
+1078 TLKGVKDGST

-1102 GGLSAIKMDQTNTA
+1102 GGLSAVKQSSGVYEGTT
-1116 QRDYLSIKV
+1116 IKV

-1154 QAKTLEFEGSGG
+1154 QAKTLEFGGSGG
-1166 SGSPLINIQILHEP
+1166 ADSPLVKIEILQKP
-1180 IKGEQMFELREGKQI
+1180 IEGESLFTLREGKQI

-1206 STNGQSQSSRQKT
+1206 STNRQSQSSQQKT
-1219 NITLEDISVAPTGYE
+1219 DITLEDISIAPTGYE

-1245 EVKDSSSGTSLKNT
+1245 EVKDSSNGTSLKNT

-1274 KSESITDTTAKNQMQ
+1274 KSESITDTTAKDQMQ
-1289 ALIKSGRNEEILDN
+1289 SLIKSGRNEEILDN

-1321 GDVVTVSNA
+1321 GDVVTVGNA
-1330 LNYISDAYTSL
+1330 VNYISDAYTSL
-1341 ADGILLNDRI
+1341 ADSILLNDRI

-1502 ATSMPQQING
+1502 STSMPQQING

>member
-27 FAQVVCAEVCPTT
+27 FAQAVCAEVCPT
-40 TAKQTEDLTVNT
+40 AKSTRQAQDLQVNE
-52 GETCEINTSKEVK
+52 GEICEIKTNKNVNQ
-65 DKVTN
+65 KVTN
-70 NGTIIFKSGSKI
+70 DGTIIFTSGGKI
-82 TFENTSSGTI
+82 TFESAGSLSVDTSTKGGVI
-92 TIENGTTHGTIKVQG
+92 QVKG
-107 NATIDASKANGDGL
+107 NATIDANSNSL
-121 KIEGQDISVDKSY
+121 TIEGQDISVDKSY
-134 ALTLKAQK
+134 ALTLKSTN
-142 ITFGENNSS
+142 ITFGNSS
-151 GTNNKFVTISGDSY
+151 NNKFVTITGDSY

-172 KNILLDTTTEITLK
+172 KNILLDTTTGITLK

-194 MSGTALAT
+194 MSGSALT
-202 ITNTKLTLNNSYI
+202 TLTNTKLTLNNSYI
-215 TSDADL
+215 TSDAGL
-221 TIKGENNSSTFI
+221 TITSDGGKSTFI
-233 VQKDSKNTI
+233 VAKDTNSTI
-242 SAKTIT
+242 SAKSIT
-248 FNTTQAT
+248 LNSTQAT
-255 HTFQGE
+255 HTFKGE

-268 GTITLGDTSNKTTLL
+268 GTITLGGSSSQTATLKQGAGDTNKE
-283 QQSGDVQTTVGFIA
+283 GAGQTTVGFIA

-316 KNSEATLSNIK
+316 KNSEATLSNVK

-354 DLTQAG
+354 NLAQAG

-397 DNTKSNTLSL
+397 DSNGKSNTLSL

-425 PVPLPFARSVTGVK
+425 PVPSPFVGSVARVK
-439 QDGRVTIKGTNKNKN
+439 QDGRVTIKGTNTNKN

-485 FDIGSD
+485 FDIGSE

-496 SEISLTSGIQDKNN
+496 NGISLTSGIQDKNN

-525 TISVNGTSGTTLK
+525 TISVNGASGTTLK

-553 GASGS
+553 DASGS
-558 TLDLYAMGQSSLSSN
+558 TLALYAMGQSSLSSN

-623 DKVKQNTKNAIDLSS
+623 NTAKQNTKNAIDLSS

-707 SLLSVQLGTNTMQN
+707 SLLSVQLGTNAIQN
-721 TMQNANNSNV
+721 TMQNTNNSNV

-738 LTAIGNATSG
+738 LTAIGNAGSK
-748 GTTTLSAKSFT
+748 TTLSAKSFT

-766 SSINGELKFGATTNG
+766 SSINGELEFGATTNG
-781 IDITNGTTILQG
+781 IDITKGTTILQG
-793 LSSAEGKISKTNGGN
+793 LSSAEGKISKTNGGD
-808 LKLGDVFATGKTSIT
+808 LKLGDVFATGKTKIE

-849 TTPITGIQT
+849 NTPITGIQT
-858 IDIEDATLEVKNG
+858 IDIEDANLTITNG
-871 TSQELQINVGGS
+871 TQPSLKLNKNAT
-883 ITSRGSSTITA
+883 ITSRGVSKIEASQITA
-894 SSIKGANGS
+894 SGT
-903 GAYNINVQNGTLTLK
+903 YDINVQNGTLTIQ
-918 ETTAGNG
+918 ETADAGDMLQ
-925 IGSVTLGLEGRQGGN
+925 SLTLGTKGKQGANFVFANN
-940 LVMKNGSGS
+940 LSPS
-949 NDFKAPTI
+949 SSPSYHDFEAPNI
-957 TSYKDSTITANKF
+957 TSYQNSTITANLFNF
-970 DFNDKAVNITS
+970 DTKGADIS
-981 TGGELQLIAKN
+981 SSGGELKLIAKETKDN
-992 SNNANELKISNGT
+992 DLVIKHGQ
-1005 INLNDGGLSYQ
+1005 INLNDGGLSY
-1016 YTNGT
+1016 Y
-1021 QKYGKLTLH
+1021 KD
-1030 NNGSSQYGKLKLHN
+1030 NGSSTLKNLKLHN
-1044 DTTTTAITS
+1044 GGSAVSITS
-1053 TGSSYI
+1053 QGDSFI
-1059 KASEIA
+1059 EANE
-1065 LSGNTITSTGGFL
+1065 LSLGGNTITSSGGFL
-1078 KLIEVTSNGDTHISG
+1078 TLKGVKDGST

-1102 GGLSAIKMDQTNTA
+1102 GGLSVVKKTA
-1116 QRDYLSIKV
+1116 DVYEGTTIKV
-1125 NSTSS
+1125 QNGSS

-1154 QAKTLEFEGSGG
+1154 QAKTLEFEGQGG
-1166 SGSPLINIQILHEP
+1166 AGSPLIKIEILHKP
-1180 IKGEQMFELREGKQI
+1180 IEGEELFTLREGKQI

-1245 EVKDSSSGTSLKNT
+1245 EVKDSSNGATSLKNT

-1274 KSESITDTTAKNQMQ
+1274 KSESITDPTAKDQMQ
-1289 ALIKSGRNEEILDN
+1289 SLIKSGRNEEILDN

-1341 ADGILLNDRI
+1341 TDGILLNDRI

-1411 WVSYDGSMGTGN
+1411 WASYDGSMGTGN

>member
-1 MCNHLFIKSFWEK
+1 M
-14 KLRVGISLALSAL
+14 ALSAL
-27 FAQVVCAEVCPTT
+27 FAQAVCAEVCPTA
-40 TAKQTEDLTVNT
+40 TAKQAEDLTVNT
-52 GETCEINTSKEVK
+52 GETCEISSEKKV
-65 DKVTN
+65 DKTVTN
-70 NGTIIFKSGSKI
+70 NGTIIFKNSGSKI
-82 TFENTSSGTI
+82 TFENSSSASII
-92 TIENGTTHGTIKVQG
+92 TIDNGGTTHGTIKVQG
-107 NATIDASKANGDGL
+107 NATIDASKANGGGL
-121 KIEGQDISVDKSY
+121 KIEGQDISVDKNYS
-134 ALTLKAQK
+134 LTLKSRN
-142 ITFGENNSS
+142 ITFGGDSQN
-151 GTNNKFVTISGDSY
+151 GTNNKFVTITGDSY

-172 KNILLDTTTEITLK
+172 KNLVLDTTTGITLK

-194 MSGTALAT
+194 MSGSALT
-202 ITNTKLTLNNSYI
+202 TLTNTKLTLNNSYI
-215 TSDADL
+215 TSDAEL
-221 TIKGENNSSTFI
+221 TIKGENTNSTFI

-242 SAKTIT
+242 SAKNIT
-248 FNTTQAT
+248 FNTNKAT

-268 GTITLGDTSNKTTLL
+268 GTITLGASSQTATLKQEAGDTNKE
-283 QQSGDVQTTVGFIA
+283 GAGQTTVGFIA
-297 DTQLKAEDLSVE
+297 DTQLKAENLSVE

-354 DLTQAG
+354 DLTQTG
-360 KIDIATITING
+360 KIDIATIAING

-397 DNTKSNTLSL
+397 DSNGKSNTLSL

-425 PVPLPFARSVTGVK
+425 PVPSPFENSVTGVK
-439 QDGRVTIKGTNKNKN
+439 QDGRVTIKGTNTNKN

-496 SEISLTSGIQDKNN
+496 SKISLTSGIQDKNN

-525 TISVNGTSGTTLK
+525 TISVNETTLK

-558 TLDLYAMGQSSLSSN
+558 TLALYAMGQSSLSSD

-623 DKVKQNTKNAIDLSS
+623 NNVKQNTKNAIDLSS

-681 KAEENGGSFTFGGTV
+681 KAEENGDSFTFGGTV

-707 SLLSVQLGTNTMQN
+707 SLLNVQLGTNAIQN
-721 TMQNANNSNV
+721 TMQNTNNSNV

-748 GTTTLSAKSFT
+748 GTTTLTAKSFT

-766 SSINGELKFGATTNG
+766 SSINGELGFGTITNG
-781 IDITNGTTILQG
+781 IDITKGTTILQG
-793 LSSAEGKISKTNGGN
+793 LSNAEGKISKTNGGE
-808 LKLGDVFATGKTSIT
+808 LKLGDVFATGKTKIE

-849 TTPITGIQT
+849 NTPITGIQT
-858 IDIEDATLEVKNG
+858 IDIEDANLTITNG
-871 TSQELQINVGGS
+871 TQPSLKLNENAT
-883 ITSRGSSTITA
+883 ITSRGVSKIEASQITA
-894 SSIKGANGS
+894 NS
-903 GAYNINVQNGTLTLK
+903 GTYDINVQNGTLTLK
-918 ETTAGNG
+918 ETSSAGNG

-940 LVMKNGSGS
+940 LTVSKNGGTY

-992 SNNANELKISNGT
+992 SSNTNELKISNGT
-1005 INLNDGGLSYQ
+1005 INLNDGGMSYQ

-1102 GGLSAIKMDQTNTA
+1102 GGLSAIKMDPTNTA

-1125 NSTSS
+1125 QNGNS

-1166 SGSPLINIQILHEP
+1166 ADSPLVKIEILQKP
-1180 IKGEQMFELREGKQI
+1180 IEGESLFTLREGKQI

-1206 STNGQSQSSRQKT
+1206 STNGQFQSSQQKT

-1245 EVKDSSSGTSLKNT
+1245 EVKESSGTSLKNT

-1274 KSESITDTTAKNQMQ
+1274 KSESITDPTAKDQMQ
-1289 ALIKSGRNEEILDN
+1289 SLIKSGRNEEILDN

-1341 ADGILLNDRI
+1341 TDGILLNDRI

-1411 WVSYDGSMGTGN
+1411 WASYDGSMGTGN

>member
-27 FAQVVCAEVCPTT
+27 FAQAVCAEVCPA
-40 TAKQTEDLTVNT
+40 TAKADDLTVNA

-70 NGTIIFKSGSKI
+70 NGTIIFKNSNSGLKFTETTGS
-82 TFENTSSGTI
+82 TI
-92 TIENGTTHGTIKVQG
+92 TIDNGGTTHGTIKVQG
-107 NATIDASKANGDGL
+107 NATIDASASNSNGL
-121 KIEGQDISVDKSY
+121 TIEGQDISVDKNY
-134 ALTLKAQK
+134 ALTLKATK
-142 ITFGENNSS
+142 ITFGGNS
-151 GTNNKFVTISGDSY
+151 GNNKFVTISGDGY

-172 KNILLDTTTEITLK
+172 KNLVLDTTTEITLK

-194 MSGTALAT
+194 MSGSALT
-202 ITNTKLTLNNSYI
+202 TLTNTSLTLNNSYI
-215 TSDADL
+215 TSDAAL
-221 TIKGENNSSTFI
+221 VIKGDTSSTFI

-248 FNTTQAT
+248 FNTSNAT
-255 HTFQGE
+255 HTFKGE

-268 GTITLGDTSNKTTLL
+268 GTITLGASSQTATLKQEAGDTNKE
-283 QQSGDVQTTVGFIA
+283 GAGQTTVGFIA
-297 DTQLKAEDLSVE
+297 DTQLKAENLSVE

-354 DLTQAG
+354 DLTRAG

-397 DNTKSNTLSL
+397 DTTKSNTLAL

-425 PVPLPFARSVTGVK
+425 PVPSPFLSSVTGVK
-439 QDGRVTIKGTNKNKN
+439 QDGRVTIKGTNTNKN

-558 TLDLYAMGQSSLSSN
+558 TLALYAMGQSSLSSN

-623 DKVKQNTKNAIDLSS
+623 NNAKQNTKNAIDLSS

-681 KAEENGGSFTFGGTV
+681 KAEENGSSFTFGGTV

-707 SLLSVQLGTNTMQN
+707 SLLSVQLGTDAIQN
-721 TMQNANNSNV
+721 AMQNANNSNV

-748 GTTTLSAKSFT
+748 GKTTLSAKSFT

-766 SSINGELKFGATTNG
+766 SSINGELEFKATANG

-793 LSSAEGKISKTNGGN
+793 LSSAEGKISKTNGGD

-843 LTITST
+843 LTITSSSAVN
-849 TTPITGIQT
+849 GIQT

-894 SSIKGANGS
+894 SSIKGKDGS
-903 GAYNINVQNGTLTLK
+903 GTYDIKVQNGTLTLK

-940 LVMKNGSGS
+940 LVMANGSGS

-981 TGGELQLIAKN
+981 TGGELQLIAKD
-992 SNNANELKISNGT
+992 STNAETLTLKKGT
-1005 INLNDGGLSYQ
+1005 INLNNGGLSY
-1016 YTNGT
+1016 YKDNGSST
-1021 QKYGKLTLH
+1021 LKNLTLH
-1030 NNGSSQYGKLKLHN
+1030 NGGSAVS
-1044 DTTTTAITS
+1044 ITS
-1053 TGSSYI
+1053 QGDSFI
-1059 KASEIA
+1059 EAND
-1065 LSGNTITSTGGFL
+1065 LSLGGNTITSSGGFL
-1078 KLIEVTSNGDTHISG
+1078 TLKGVKDGST

-1102 GGLSAIKMDQTNTA
+1102 GGLSAVKKTSDVYEGTT
-1116 QRDYLSIKV
+1116 IKV
-1125 NSTSS
+1125 KNGSS

-1166 SGSPLINIQILHEP
+1166 ADSPLVKIEILQKP
-1180 IKGEQMFELREGKQI
+1180 IEGESLFTLREGKQI

-1206 STNGQSQSSRQKT
+1206 STNRQSQSSQQKT
-1219 NITLEDISVAPTGYE
+1219 DITLEDISIAPTGYE

-1245 EVKDSSSGTSLKNT
+1245 EVKESSGATNLKNT

-1274 KSESITDTTAKNQMQ
+1274 KSESITDPTAKDQMQ
-1289 ALIKSGRNEEILDN
+1289 SLIKSGRNEEILDN

-1502 ATSMPQQING
+1502 STSMPQQING

>member
-1 MCNHLFIKSFWEK
+1 M
-14 KLRVGISLALSAL
+14 ALSAL
-27 FAQVVCAEVCPTT
+27 FAQAVYAEVCPTA
-40 TAKQTEDLTVNT
+40 TAKQASDLTVNT
-52 GETCEINTSKEVK
+52 GETCEITSNKEVNQT
-65 DKVTN
+65 VTN
-70 NGTIIFKSGSKI
+70 NGTIIFKNSGSGLKF
-82 TFENTSSGTI
+82 TGTGTPSTI
-92 TIENGTTHGTIKVQG
+92 TIGNGTTHGTIKVQD
-107 NATIDASKANGDGL
+107 NATIDASASTISGL
-121 KIEGQDISVDKSY
+121 TIEGQDISVDKNY
-134 ALTLKAQK
+134 ALTLKATK
-142 ITFGENNSS
+142 ITFGGNS
-151 GTNNKFVTISGDSY
+151 GNNKFVTISGDGY

-186 DLSLTNVR
+186 DLTLTNVR
-194 MSGTALAT
+194 MSGSALT
-202 ITNTKLTLNNSYI
+202 TLTNTKLTLDNSCI
-215 TSDADL
+215 TSETGL
-221 TIKGENNSSTFI
+221 TITADTSNNSTFI

-248 FNTTQAT
+248 FNTSNAT
-255 HTFQGE
+255 HTFKGE

-268 GTITLGDTSNKTTLL
+268 GTITLGGSGSQTATLK
-283 QQSGDVQTTVGFIA
+283 QEAGEAGKEGAGQTTVGFIA

-345 VLVIENGNT
+345 VLVIENGNST
-354 DLTQAG
+354 LTNAG
-360 KIDIATITING
+360 KITIDLLNSAD
-371 NQQENTTTTF
+371 TTTTF

-397 DNTKSNTLSL
+397 DSNGKSNTLSL

-417 LGKKDSDA
+417 LGKKNSESTTPPPPA
-425 PVPLPFARSVTGVK
+425 QQNK
-439 QDGRVTIKGTNKNKN
+439 DGEVTIKGGNNNNKI
-454 LQLRGTSTIIGGD
+454 LQLRGATTTIGGSVTLQD
-467 VSLESLS
+467 LS
-474 VQTHSKNEGMV
+474 VQTHSSGEGMV
-485 FDIGSD
+485 ISQGTD
-491 GNLTL
+491 GTLTL
-496 SEISLTSGIQDKNN
+496 NNISLTSGIKDEKGA
-510 QGNFQSLSFTSESQG
+510 GNYQSLSFTSEGSG
-525 TISVNGTSGTTLK
+525 KLDITNGKSSTLS
-538 ASEFA
+538 ASEFS
-543 FTNQEITLSN
+543 FTNQNISLANSGT
-553 GASGS
+553 GS
-558 TLDLYAMGQSSLSSN
+558 TLTLNAYGNSSLDSN
-573 LGSGVGVFSFD
+573 TGSGMGVFSFD
-584 NTTISNGSSAKLSLY
+584 NTTITDGSTSTLSLR
-599 SQDHAKITA
+599 SADGAKIRA
-608 YHLTLSGIT
+608 YHLTLDGVAVESKTINGSGGT
-617 LETYTI
+617 
-623 DKVKQNTKNAIDLSS
+623 DAPIDLSS
-638 TMNDLTIKGNVT
+638 TSNDLTIKKSVSINAS
-650 IDTKKFLYGNT
+650 KFLYGDNQ
-661 QGVGADITIIGDG
+661 QGIGADITIIGNG

-681 KAEENGGSFTFGGTV
+681 KANESGNNFTFGGTL
-696 TLDNSSSGGTT
+696 TFDNSASSAKST
-707 SLLSVQLGTNTMQN
+707 LSVELNGNKTESKQISLN
-721 TMQNANNSNV
+721 
-731 DLIFNGG
+731 INGG

-766 SSINGELKFGATTNG
+766 SSINGTLEFEAETNDQTG

-793 LSSAEGKISKTNGGN
+793 LSSAEGKISKTNGGD

-858 IDIEDATLEVKNG
+858 IDIEDANLTITNG
-871 TSQELQINVGGS
+871 TQPSLKLNKNAT
-883 ITSRGSSTITA
+883 ITSRGVSKIEASQITA
-894 SSIKGANGS
+894 SGT
-903 GAYNINVQNGTLTLK
+903 YDINVQNGTLTIQ
-918 ETTAGNG
+918 ETADAGDMLQ
-925 IGSVTLGLEGRQGGN
+925 SLTLGTKGKQGANFVFANN
-940 LVMKNGSGS
+940 LSPS
-949 NDFKAPTI
+949 SPPPPSSPSYHDFEAPNI
-957 TSYKDSTITANKF
+957 TSYQNSTITANLFNF
-970 DFNDKAVNITS
+970 DTKGADIS
-981 TGGELQLIAKN
+981 SSGGELKLIAKETKDN
-992 SNNANELKISNGT
+992 DLVIKYGQ
-1005 INLNDGGLSYQ
+1005 INLNNGGLSY
-1016 YTNGT
+1016 YKDSGSA
-1021 QKYGKLTLH
+1021 TLA
-1030 NNGSSQYGKLKLHN
+1030 NLKLCN
-1044 DTTTTAITS
+1044 GVESITITS
-1053 TGSSYI
+1053 QGDSFI
-1059 KASEIA
+1059 EASE
-1065 LSGNTITSTGGFL
+1065 LNLGGNTITSSGGFL
-1078 KLIEVTSNGDTHISG
+1078 TLKGVKDGST

-1102 GGLSAIKMDQTNTA
+1102 GGLSVVKKTA
-1116 QRDYLSIKV
+1116 DVYEGTTIKV
-1125 NSTSS
+1125 KYGSS

-1166 SGSPLINIQILHEP
+1166 ADSPLVKIEILQKP
-1180 IKGEQMFELREGKQI
+1180 IEGESLFTLREGKQI

-1206 STNGQSQSSRQKT
+1206 STNRQSQSSSKT
-1219 NITLEDISVAPTGYE
+1219 DITLEDISIAPTGYE

-1245 EVKDSSSGTSLKNT
+1245 EVKDSGNGTSLKNT

-1274 KSESITDTTAKNQMQ
+1274 KSESITDTTAKDQMQ
-1289 ALIKSGRNEEILDN
+1289 SLIKSGRNEEILDN

-1321 GDVVTVSNA
+1321 GDVVTVGNA
-1330 LNYISDAYTSL
+1330 VNYISDAYTSL

>member
-1 MCNHLFIKSFWEK
+1 M
-14 KLRVGISLALSAL
+14 ALSAL
-27 FAQVVCAEVCPTT
+27 FAQAVCAEVCPASSTRQ
-40 TAKQTEDLTVNT
+40 ANDLTVNKDT
-52 GETCEINTSKEVK
+52 VCEINT
-65 DKVTN
+65 DKTVDKQVTN
-70 NGTIIFKSGSKI
+70 DGTIIFKSGSKI

-92 TIENGTTHGTIKVQG
+92 TIGNGTTHGTIKVQG
-107 NATIDASKANGDGL
+107 NATIDASKANGNGL
-121 KIEGQDISVDKSY
+121 KIEGQDISVDKNY
-134 ALTLKAQK
+134 ALTLKATK
-142 ITFGENNSS
+142 ITFGGDNSS

-186 DLSLTNVR
+186 DLTLTNVR
-194 MSGTALAT
+194 MSGSALT
-202 ITNTKLTLNNSYI
+202 TLTNTKLTLNNSYI
-215 TSDADL
+215 TSDVDL
-221 TIKGENNSSTFI
+221 AIKGDTSSTFI

-242 SAKTIT
+242 SAKKIT
-248 FNTTQAT
+248 FNTTNAT

-354 DLTQAG
+354 DLTQTG

-397 DNTKSNTLSL
+397 DSNGKSNTLSL

-425 PVPLPFARSVTGVK
+425 PVPSPFVRSVTGVK
-439 QDGRVTIKGTNKNKN
+439 QDGRVTIKGTNTNKN

-496 SEISLTSGIQDKNN
+496 SGISLTSGIQDKNN

-525 TISVNGTSGTTLK
+525 TISVTSETTLK

-558 TLDLYAMGQSSLSSN
+558 TLALYAMGQSSLSSN

-623 DKVKQNTKNAIDLSS
+623 NNVRQNTKNAIDLSS

-681 KAEENGGSFTFGGTV
+681 KAEENGSSFTFGGTV

-707 SLLSVQLGTNTMQN
+707 SLLSVQLGTTIRNT
-721 TMQNANNSNV
+721 NNSNV

-738 LTAIGNATSG
+738 LTAIGNAGSK
-748 GTTTLSAKSFT
+748 TTLSAKSFT

-766 SSINGELKFGATTNG
+766 SSINGELEFGATTNG
-781 IDITNGTTILQG
+781 IDITKGTTILQG
-793 LSSAEGKISKTNGGN
+793 LSGAEGKISKQNGNGD

-894 SSIKGANGS
+894 SSIKGKDGS
-903 GAYNINVQNGTLTLK
+903 NTYDINVQNGTLTLK
-918 ETTAGNG
+918 ETSSAGNG

-940 LVMKNGSGS
+940 LTVSKNGGTY

-981 TGGELQLIAKN
+981 TGGELQLIAKDS
-992 SNNANELKISNGT
+992 SNAETLTIKSGE
-1005 INLNDGGLSYQ
+1005 INLNSGGLSYH
-1016 YTNGT
+1016 
-1021 QKYGKLTLH
+1021 KDSAFGKLTLH
-1030 NNGSSQYGKLKLHN
+1030 NTS
-1044 DTTTTAITS
+1044 TTTTINS
-1053 TGSSYI
+1053 VGDSYI
-1059 KASEIA
+1059 KASEIE
-1065 LSGNTITSTGGFL
+1065 LKGNTITSTGGFL

-1102 GGLSAIKMDQTNTA
+1102 GGLSAIKMNQTNTA

-1125 NSTSS
+1125 QNGSS

-1147 GGKFGVV
+1147 GGKFGVL
-1154 QAKTLEFEGSGG
+1154 QAKTLEFEGNGG
-1166 SGSPLINIQILHEP
+1166 TSNPLINIEILHDP
-1180 IKGEQMFELREGKQI
+1180 IVGEELFTLREGKQI

-1206 STNGQSQSSRQKT
+1206 STNRQSSKT
-1219 NITLEDISVAPTGYE
+1219 EITLEDISIAPTGYE

-1245 EVKDSSSGTSLKNT
+1245 EVKDSSGGTTSLKNT

-1274 KSESITDTTAKNQMQ
+1274 KSESITDPTAKDQMQ
-1289 ALIKSGRNEEILDN
+1289 SLIKSGRNEEILDN

-1411 WVSYDGSMGTGN
+1411 WASYDGSMGTGN

-1502 ATSMPQQING
+1502 STSMPQQING

>member
-27 FAQVVCAEVCPTT
+27 FAQAVCAEVCPTA
-40 TAKQTEDLTVNT
+40 TARQAEDLTVNE
-52 GETCEINTSKEVK
+52 GATCEITNNKDVK

-70 NGTIIFKSGSKI
+70 NGTIIFKNSGSGLKF
-82 TFENTSSGTI
+82 TGTTGGTI
-92 TIENGTTHGTIKVQG
+92 TIGNGTTHGTIKVQG
-107 NATIDASKANGDGL
+107 NATIDALASNSNGL
-121 KIEGQDISVDKSY
+121 TIEGQDISVDKSY
-134 ALTLKAQK
+134 ALTLKATK
-142 ITFGENNSS
+142 ITFGGNS
-151 GTNNKFVTISGDSY
+151 GNNKFVTISGDSY
-165 VQTSTSY
+165 VHSSTSY

-186 DLSLTNVR
+186 DLTLTNVR
-194 MSGTALAT
+194 MSGSALTAL
-202 ITNTKLTLNNSYI
+202 TNTKLTLNNSYI
-215 TSDADL
+215 TSDAEL
-221 TIKGENNSSTFI
+221 IIKGENTNSTFI

-248 FNTTQAT
+248 FNTTNAT
-255 HTFQGE
+255 HTFKGE

-268 GTITLGDTSNKTTLL
+268 GTITLGGSSSQTATLK
-283 QQSGDVQTTVGFIA
+283 QGTGDATKEGAGQTTVGFIA
-297 DTQLKAEDLSVE
+297 DTKLLATKLEVD

-316 KNSEATLSNIK
+316 KNSEATLSNVE

-345 VLVIENGNT
+345 VLVIENGNSSSPT
-354 DLTQAG
+354 NAG
-360 KIDIATITING
+360 KITIDLLNSAD
-371 NQQENTTTTF
+371 TTTTF

-397 DNTKSNTLSL
+397 DTTKSNTLAL

-425 PVPLPFARSVTGVK
+425 PVPSPFANSVTGVK
-439 QDGRVTIKGTNKNKN
+439 QDGRVTIKGTNTNKN

-496 SEISLTSGIQDKNN
+496 SKISLTSGIQDKNN

-553 GASGS
+553 NGASGS
-558 TLDLYAMGQSSLSSN
+558 TLALYAMGQSSLSSN

-623 DKVKQNTKNAIDLSS
+623 NNAKQNTKNAIDLSS

-681 KAEENGGSFTFGGTV
+681 KAEENGSSFTFGGTV

-707 SLLSVQLGTNTMQN
+707 SLLSVQLGTDTIQN
-721 TMQNANNSNV
+721 TIRNTNNSNV

-793 LSSAEGKISKTNGGN
+793 LSGAEGKISKTNGGD

-849 TTPITGIQT
+849 NTPITGIQT
-858 IDIEDATLEVKNG
+858 IDIEDANLTITNG
-871 TSQELQINVGGS
+871 TQPSLKLNENAT
-883 ITSRGSSTITA
+883 ITSRGVSKIEASQITA
-894 SSIKGANGS
+894 ES
-903 GAYNINVQNGTLTLK
+903 GTYNVEVQNGTLTLK
-918 ETTAGNG
+918 ETTAAGNG

-940 LVMKNGSGS
+940 LTVSKNGGTY

-957 TSYKDSTITANKF
+957 TSYKDSTITAKTF
-970 DFNDKAVNITS
+970 SFDKANITS
-981 TGGELQLIAKN
+981 TGGELQLIAKD

-1030 NNGSSQYGKLKLHN
+1030 N
-1044 DTTTTAITS
+1044 TTTTAITS

-1102 GGLSAIKMDQTNTA
+1102 GGLSAIKMDSANTA

-1125 NSTSS
+1125 QNGSS

-1147 GGKFGVV
+1147 GGKFGVL
-1154 QAKTLEFEGSGG
+1154 QAKTLEFEGNGG
-1166 SGSPLINIQILHEP
+1166 TSNPLINIEILHDP
-1180 IKGEQMFELREGKQI
+1180 IVGEELFTLREGKQI

-1206 STNGQSQSSRQKT
+1206 STNKQSQSSRQKT
-1219 NITLEDISVAPTGYE
+1219 DITLEDISVAPTGYE
-1234 SLKLTAEILQG
+1234 SLSLTAQLLDDKKTEITTG
-1245 EVKDSSSGTSLKNT
+1245 GRT
-1259 AIQVT
+1259 AHSVQVT
-1264 LQALQGTAWE
+1264 LKALQGTAWE
-1274 KSESITDTTAKNQMQ
+1274 KSESITDPTAKDQMQ

-1321 GDVVTVSNA
+1321 GDVVTVGNA
-1330 LNYISDAYTSL
+1330 VNYISDAYTSL

-1502 ATSMPQQING
+1502 STSMPQQING

>member
-1 MCNHLFIKSFWEK
+1 M
-14 KLRVGISLALSAL
+14 ALSAL
-27 FAQVVCAEVCPTT
+27 FAQAVCAEVCPT
-40 TAKQTEDLTVNT
+40 AKSTRQAQDLQVNE
-52 GETCEINTSKEVK
+52 GKICEIKTNK
-65 DKVTN
+65 DVNQKVTN
-70 NGTIIFKSGSKI
+70 DGTIIFTSGGKI
-82 TFENTSSGTI
+82 TFESAGSLSVDTSTKGGVI
-92 TIENGTTHGTIKVQG
+92 QVKNHAI
-107 NATIDASKANGDGL
+107 IDASKGNSL
-121 KIEGQDISVDKSY
+121 TIEGQDISVDKNYSV
-134 ALTLKAQK
+134 TLKSTS
-142 ITFGENNSS
+142 ITFGGDDSS
-151 GTNNKFVTISGDSY
+151 GTGNKFVTISGDSY

-172 KNILLDTTTEITLK
+172 KNLVLDTTTTLALK

-202 ITNTKLTLNNSYI
+202 ITNTKLTLSNSYI
-215 TSDADL
+215 ASDTALTITSDSG
-221 TIKGENNSSTFI
+221 KSTFI
-233 VQKDSKNTI
+233 VAKDTNSTI
-242 SAKTIT
+242 SAKSIT
-248 FNTTQAT
+248 LNSTNAN
-255 HTFQGE
+255 HTFKGE
-261 GIIDFQA
+261 GILDFQA
-268 GTITLGDTSNKTTLL
+268 GTITLGGISNQTATLK
-283 QQSGDVQTTVGFIA
+283 QEAGDATKEGEGQTTVGFIA
-297 DTQLKAEDLSVE
+297 DTKLLAQNLSAD

-354 DLTQAG
+354 TTPTTIGTMTIDLLGVEAS
-360 KIDIATITING
+360 
-371 NQQENTTTTF
+371 TTTF
-381 MGSGIK
+381 LGSGIK
-387 IYGQEITING
+387 IYGQEITINVNKPKNNQ
-397 DNTKSNTLSL
+397 NTTRSNTLAL
-407 QTIDDSGEIT
+407 KTIDDSGEIT
-417 LGKKDSDA
+417 LGKKQENSNKDGE
-425 PVPLPFARSVTGVK
+425 VTVRGEGGSN
-439 QDGRVTIKGTNKNKN
+439 QNF
-454 LQLRGTSTIIGGD
+454 QLRGATTTIGGSVTLQD
-467 VSLESLS
+467 LS
-474 VQTHSKNEGMV
+474 VQTHSSGEGMV
-485 FDIGSD
+485 FSQGEDGS
-491 GNLTL
+491 LTL
-496 SEISLTSGIQDKNN
+496 NNINLTSGIKDDKGE
-510 QGNFQSLSFTSESQG
+510 GNYQSLSFTSEGSG
-525 TISVNGTSGTTLK
+525 KLDITNGKSSTLS
-538 ASEFA
+538 ASEFS
-543 FTNQEITLSN
+543 FTNQNISLAS
-553 GASGS
+553 GGSGS
-558 TLDLYAMGQSSLSSN
+558 TLTLNAYGNSSLDSN
-573 LGSGVGVFSFD
+573 TGSGMGVFSFD
-584 NTTISNGSSAKLSLY
+584 NTTITDGSTSTLSLR
-599 SQDHAKITA
+599 SADGAKIRA
-608 YHLTLSGIT
+608 YHLTLDGVAVESKTINGSGSI
-617 LETYTI
+617 E
-623 DKVKQNTKNAIDLSS
+623 APIDLSS
-638 TMNDLTIKGNVT
+638 TSNDLTIKKSVSINAS
-650 IDTKKFLYGNT
+650 KFLYGDNQ
-661 QGVGADITIIGDG
+661 QGIGADITIIGNG
-674 SSGGLTL
+674 SSGRLTL
-681 KAEENGGSFTFGGTV
+681 KANESGNNFTFGGTL
-696 TLDNSSSGGTT
+696 TFDNSASSAKST
-707 SLLSVQLGTNTMQN
+707 LSVELNGNKTESKQISLN
-721 TMQNANNSNV
+721 
-731 DLIFNGG
+731 INGG

-748 GTTTLSAKSFT
+748 GTTTLTAKSFT

-766 SSINGELKFGATTNG
+766 SSINGTLEFDAQEAG
-781 IDITNGTTILQG
+781 IDISDGTTILQG
-793 LSSAEGKISKTNGGN
+793 LSSAEGKISKKNGSGD

-849 TTPITGIQT
+849 NTPITGIQT

-903 GAYNINVQNGTLTLK
+903 GTYDINVQNGTLTLK
-918 ETTAGNG
+918 ETTAGDG

-940 LVMKNGSGS
+940 LTVSKNGSTY

-981 TGGELQLIAKN
+981 TGGELQLIAKD
-992 SNNANELKISNGT
+992 STNAETLTLKKGT
-1005 INLNDGGLSYQ
+1005 INLNNGGLSYQ

-1030 NNGSSQYGKLKLHN
+1030 N
-1044 DTTTTAITS
+1044 TTTTTTITS

-1102 GGLSAIKMDQTNTA
+1102 GGLSAIKMDSANTA

-1125 NSTSS
+1125 QNGSS

-1147 GGKFGVV
+1147 GGKFGVL
-1154 QAKTLEFEGSGG
+1154 QAKTLEFEGNGG
-1166 SGSPLINIQILHEP
+1166 TSNPLIKIEILHDP
-1180 IKGEQMFELREGKQI
+1180 IVGEELFTLREGKQI
-1195 VVQTTEGIFKN
+1195 VVQTTGGIFKN
-1206 STNGQSQSSRQKT
+1206 STNRQSSKT
-1219 NITLEDISVAPTGYE
+1219 DITLEDISVAPTGYE
-1234 SLKLTAEILQG
+1234 SLSLTAQLLDDKKTEITTG
-1245 EVKDSSSGTSLKNT
+1245 GGTAHSV
-1259 AIQVT
+1259 QVT
-1264 LQALQGTAWE
+1264 LKALQGTAWE
-1274 KSESITDTTAKNQMQ
+1274 KSESITDATAKDQMQ
-1289 ALIKSGRNEEILDN
+1289 SLIKSGRNEEILDN

-1321 GDVVTVSNA
+1321 GDVVTVGNA
-1330 LNYISDAYTSL
+1330 VNYISDAYTSL

>member
-1 MCNHLFIKSFWEK
+1 M
-14 KLRVGISLALSAL
+14 RVGISLALSAL
-27 FAQVVCAEVCPTT
+27 FAQVVCAEVCPTA
-40 TAKQTEDLTVNT
+40 TARQSDDLTVNA

-65 DKVTN
+65 NKVTN
-70 NGTIIFKSGSKI
+70 NGTIIFKNSDSGLKFTETTGS
-82 TFENTSSGTI
+82 TI
-92 TIENGTTHGTIKVQG
+92 TIDNGGTTHGTIKVQG
-107 NATIDASKANGDGL
+107 NATIDASKANGGGL
-121 KIEGQDISVDKSY
+121 KIEGQDISVDKNYS
-134 ALTLKAQK
+134 LTLKATK
-142 ITFGENNSS
+142 ITFGGDNSS

-172 KNILLDTTTEITLK
+172 KNLVLDTTTGITLK

-202 ITNTKLTLNNSYI
+202 ITNTKLTLSNSYI
-215 TSDADL
+215 ASDTALTITSDSG
-221 TIKGENNSSTFI
+221 KSTFI
-233 VQKDSKNTI
+233 VAKDTNSTI
-242 SAKTIT
+242 SAKSIT
-248 FNTTQAT
+248 LNSTNAN
-255 HTFQGE
+255 HTFKGE
-261 GIIDFQA
+261 GILDFQA
-268 GTITLGDTSNKTTLL
+268 GTIMLGGISNQTATLKQEAGDATKE
-283 QQSGDVQTTVGFIA
+283 GEGQTTVGFIA
-297 DTQLKAEDLSVE
+297 DTKLLAQNLSVD

-354 DLTQAG
+354 TLTTIGTMTIDLLGVEAS
-360 KIDIATITING
+360 
-371 NQQENTTTTF
+371 TTTF
-381 MGSGIK
+381 LGSGIK
-387 IYGQEITING
+387 IYGQEITINVNKPKNNQ
-397 DNTKSNTLSL
+397 NTTRSNTLAL
-407 QTIDDSGEIT
+407 KTIDDSGEIT
-417 LGKKDSDA
+417 LGKKQENSNKDGE
-425 PVPLPFARSVTGVK
+425 VTVRGEGGSN
-439 QDGRVTIKGTNKNKN
+439 QNF
-454 LQLRGTSTIIGGD
+454 QLRGATTTIGGSVTLQD
-467 VSLESLS
+467 LS
-474 VQTHSKNEGMV
+474 VQTHSSGEGMV
-485 FDIGSD
+485 ISQGTY
-491 GNLTL
+491 GTLTL
-496 SEISLTSGIQDKNN
+496 NNISLTSGIKDEKGV
-510 QGNFQSLSFTSESQG
+510 GNYQSLSFTSEGSG
-525 TISVNGTSGTTLK
+525 GVTLVNDTSSTLS
-538 ASEFA
+538 ASEFS
-543 FTNQEITLSN
+543 FTNQNISLANSGT
-553 GASGS
+553 GS
-558 TLDLYAMGQSSLSSN
+558 TLTLNAYGNSSLDSN
-573 LGSGVGVFSFD
+573 TGSGMGVFSFD
-584 NTTISNGSSAKLSLY
+584 NTTITDGSASTLSLR
-599 SQDHAKITA
+599 SADGAKIRA
-608 YHLTLSGIT
+608 YHLTLDGVAVESKTINGSGGT
-617 LETYTI
+617 
-623 DKVKQNTKNAIDLSS
+623 DAPIDLSS
-638 TMNDLTIKGNVT
+638 TSNDLTIKKSVSINAS
-650 IDTKKFLYGNT
+650 KFLYGDNQ
-661 QGVGADITIIGDG
+661 QGIGADITIIGG
-674 SSGGLTL
+674 SSSESLTL
-681 KAEENGGSFTFGGTV
+681 KASESGDNFTFGGTL
-696 TLDNSSSGGTT
+696 TFDNSANSSAT
-707 SLLSVQLGTNTMQN
+707 STLKVELNGNKTESKQISLN
-721 TMQNANNSNV
+721 
-731 DLIFNGG
+731 INGG
-738 LTAIGNATSG
+738 LTAIGNASSTT
-748 GTTTLSAKSFT
+748 TTTLTAKSFT

-766 SSINGELKFGATTNG
+766 SSINGTLTFSADSNSNG
-781 IDITNGTTILQG
+781 INIKDGLTILQG
-793 LSSAEGKISKTNGGN
+793 VSDSVKGKIASGGGTLTLGNVSAYGATEISSA
-808 LKLGDVFATGKTSIT
+808 
-823 NATFVDSNLTIR
+823 TFSASNLTIR

-849 TTPITGIQT
+849 NTPITGIQT
-858 IDIEDATLEVKNG
+858 IDIEDANLTITNG
-871 TSQELQINVGGS
+871 TQPSLKLNENAT
-883 ITSRGSSTITA
+883 ITSRGVSKIEASQITA
-894 SSIKGANGS
+894 SGT
-903 GAYNINVQNGTLTLK
+903 YDINVQNGTLTLK
-918 ETTAGNG
+918 ETSSAGNG

-940 LVMKNGSGS
+940 LTVSKNGSTY

-957 TSYKDSTITANKF
+957 TSYKDSTITAKTF
-970 DFNDKAVNITS
+970 SFDKANITS
-981 TGGELQLIAKN
+981 TGGELQLIAKD
-992 SNNANELKISNGT
+992 SSNANELKISNGT
-1005 INLNDGGLSYQ
+1005 INLNNGGLSYQ

-1125 NSTSS
+1125 QNGSS

-1147 GGKFGVV
+1147 GGKFGVL
-1154 QAKTLEFEGSGG
+1154 QAKTLEFADSGG
-1166 SGSPLINIQILHEP
+1166 TSNPLIKIEILHDP
-1180 IKGEQMFELREGKQI
+1180 IVGEELFTLREGKQI

-1206 STNGQSQSSRQKT
+1206 STSRQSSKA

-1245 EVKDSSSGTSLKNT
+1245 EVKDSGNGTSLKNT

-1274 KSESITDTTAKNQMQ
+1274 KSESITDTTAKDQMQ

-1321 GDVVTVSNA
+1321 GDVVTVGNA

-1341 ADGILLNDRI
+1341 ADSILLNDRI

-1394 SDDELPSEQSPQ
+1394 SDDELLSEQSPQ

>member
-1 MCNHLFIKSFWEK
+1 M
-14 KLRVGISLALSAL
+14 ALSAL
-27 FAQVVCAEVCPTT
+27 FAQVVCAEVCPT
-40 TAKQTEDLTVNT
+40 AKSTRQASNLEVKS
-52 GETCEINTSKEVK
+52 GETCEITTNKQV
-65 DKVTN
+65 DQKVTN
-70 NGTIIFKSGSKI
+70 DGTIVFS
-82 TFENTSSGTI
+82 SSGKISFTNTGMLSVDTNTKGGVI
-92 TIENGTTHGTIKVQG
+92 QVKNH
-107 NATIDASKANGDGL
+107 ATIDASVGNNL
-121 KIEGQDISVDKSY
+121 TIEGQDISIDKNYS
-134 ALTLKAQK
+134 LTLKSQN
-142 ITFGENNSS
+142 ITFGGDSQN
-151 GTNNKFVTISGDSY
+151 GTNNKFVTITGDSY

-172 KNILLDTTTEITLK
+172 KNLVLDTTTTLALK

-202 ITNTKLTLNNSYI
+202 ITNTKLTLSNSYI
-215 TSDADL
+215 ASDTALTITSDSG
-221 TIKGENNSSTFI
+221 KSTFI
-233 VQKDSKNTI
+233 VAKDTNSTI
-242 SAKTIT
+242 SAKSIT
-248 FNTTQAT
+248 LNSTNAN
-255 HTFQGE
+255 HTFKGE
-261 GIIDFQA
+261 GILDFQA
-268 GTITLGDTSNKTTLL
+268 ETITLGGTSNQTATLK
-283 QQSGDVQTTVGFIA
+283 QEAGDATKEGEGQTTVGFIA
-297 DTQLKAEDLSVE
+297 DTKLLAQNLSVD

-354 DLTQAG
+354 TPTTIGTMTIDLLGVEAS
-360 KIDIATITING
+360 
-371 NQQENTTTTF
+371 TTTF
-381 MGSGIK
+381 LGSGIK
-387 IYGQEITING
+387 IYGQEITINVNKPKNNQ
-397 DNTKSNTLSL
+397 NTTRSNTLAL
-407 QTIDDSGEIT
+407 KTIDDSGEIT
-417 LGKKDSDA
+417 LGKKQENSNKDGE
-425 PVPLPFARSVTGVK
+425 VTVRGEGGSN
-439 QDGRVTIKGTNKNKN
+439 QNF
-454 LQLRGTSTIIGGD
+454 QLRGATTTIGGSVTLQD
-467 VSLESLS
+467 LS
-474 VQTHSKNEGMV
+474 VQTHSSGEGMV
-485 FDIGSD
+485 FSQGEDGS
-491 GNLTL
+491 LTL
-496 SEISLTSGIQDKNN
+496 NNINLTSGIKDDKGA
-510 QGNFQSLSFTSESQG
+510 GNYQSLSFTSEGSG
-525 TISVNGTSGTTLK
+525 KLDITNGKSSTLS
-538 ASEFA
+538 ASEFS
-543 FTNQEITLSN
+543 FTNQNISLANSGT
-553 GASGS
+553 GS
-558 TLDLYAMGQSSLSSN
+558 TLTLNAYGNSSLDSN
-573 LGSGVGVFSFD
+573 TGSGMGVFSFD
-584 NTTISNGSSAKLSLY
+584 NTTITDGSTSTLSLR
-599 SQDHAKITA
+599 SADGAKIRA
-608 YHLTLSGIT
+608 YHLTLDGVAVESKTINGSGNNG
-617 LETYTI
+617 YTP
-623 DKVKQNTKNAIDLSS
+623 IDLSS
-638 TMNDLTIKGNVT
+638 TSNDLTIKKSVSINAS
-650 IDTKKFLYGNT
+650 KFLYGDNQ
-661 QGVGADITIIGDG
+661 QGIGADITIIGNG

-681 KAEENGGSFTFGGTV
+681 KANESGNNFTFGGTL
-696 TLDNSSSGGTT
+696 TFDNSASSAKST
-707 SLLSVQLGTNTMQN
+707 LSVELNGNKTESKQISLN
-721 TMQNANNSNV
+721 
-731 DLIFNGG
+731 INGG

-766 SSINGELKFGATTNG
+766 SSINGTLTFSANGGSNG
-781 IDITNGTTILQG
+781 IDISKGTTILQG
-793 LSSAEGKISKTNGGN
+793 LSSAEGKISKANGGA

-823 NATFVDSNLTIR
+823 DATFVDSNLTIR

-843 LTITST
+843 LTITSSSAVN
-849 TTPITGIQT
+849 GIQT

-871 TSQELQINVGGS
+871 ASQELQINVGGS

-903 GAYNINVQNGTLTLK
+903 GTYDINVQNGTLTLK
-918 ETTAGNG
+918 ETSSAGNG

-940 LVMKNGSGS
+940 LVMKNGSSGNTY

-957 TSYKDSTITANKF
+957 TSYKDSTITAKTF
-970 DFNDKAVNITS
+970 SFDKANITS
-981 TGGELQLIAKN
+981 TGGELQLIAKD

-1044 DTTTTAITS
+1044 TTTTTTITS

-1102 GGLSAIKMDQTNTA
+1102 GGLSAIKMDSANTA

-1125 NSTSS
+1125 QNGSS

-1147 GGKFGVV
+1147 GGKFGVL
-1154 QAKTLEFEGSGG
+1154 QAKTLEFEGNGG
-1166 SGSPLINIQILHEP
+1166 TSNPLIKIEILHDP
-1180 IKGEQMFELREGKQI
+1180 IVGEELFTLREGKQI
-1195 VVQTTEGIFKN
+1195 VVQTTGGIFKN
-1206 STNGQSQSSRQKT
+1206 STNKQSQSSSKT

-1245 EVKDSSSGTSLKNT
+1245 EVKESSGTTSLKNT

-1274 KSESITDTTAKNQMQ
+1274 KSESITDPTAKDQMQ
-1289 ALIKSGRNEEILDN
+1289 SLIKSGRNEEILDN

-1341 ADGILLNDRI
+1341 TDGILLNDRI

-1411 WVSYDGSMGTGN
+1411 WASYDGSMGTGN

-1594 YFYLT
+1594 YFYLI

>member
-27 FAQVVCAEVCPTT
+27 FAQVVCAEVCPA
-40 TAKQTEDLTVNT
+40 TAKQASDLTVNE
-52 GETCEINTSKEVK
+52 GATCEINTNKTVNQ
-65 DKVTN
+65 KVTN
-70 NGTIIFKSGSKI
+70 NGTIIFTSGGKI
-82 TFENTSSGTI
+82 TFESAGSLSVDTSTKGGVI
-92 TIENGTTHGTIKVQG
+92 QVKG
-107 NATIDASKANGDGL
+107 NATIDASTGNSL
-121 KIEGQDISVDKSY
+121 TIEGQDISIDKNYS
-134 ALTLKAQK
+134 LTLKSTN
-142 ITFGENNSS
+142 ITFGNSS
-151 GTNNKFVTISGDSY
+151 NNKFVTISGDSY
-165 VQTSTSY
+165 VHSSTSY
-172 KNILLDTTTEITLK
+172 KNLVLDTTTTLTLK

-194 MSGTALAT
+194 MSGSALT
-202 ITNTKLTLNNSYI
+202 TLTNTSLTLNNSYI
-215 TSDADL
+215 TSDAGL
-221 TIKGENNSSTFI
+221 TIKGENTSSTFI

-255 HTFQGE
+255 HTFKGE

-268 GTITLGDTSNKTTLL
+268 GTITLGASSQTATLK
-283 QQSGDVQTTVGFIA
+283 QGAGEADKEGAGQTTVGFIA

-345 VLVIENGNT
+345 VLVIENGNST
-354 DLTQAG
+354 LTTAG
-360 KIDIATITING
+360 QITIGSDTNK
-371 NQQENTTTTF
+371 NTTTTF

-397 DNTKSNTLSL
+397 DSNGKSNTLSL

-425 PVPLPFARSVTGVK
+425 PVPSPFENSVTGVK
-439 QDGRVTIKGTNKNKN
+439 QDGRVTIKGTNTNKN

-496 SEISLTSGIQDKNN
+496 SKISLTSGIQDKNN

-525 TISVNGTSGTTLK
+525 TISVNETTLK

-558 TLDLYAMGQSSLSSN
+558 TLALYAMGQSSLSSD

-623 DKVKQNTKNAIDLSS
+623 NNVKQNTKNAIDLSS

-681 KAEENGGSFTFGGTV
+681 KAEENGDSFTFGGTV

-707 SLLSVQLGTNTMQN
+707 SLLNVQLGTTIRNT
-721 TMQNANNSNV
+721 NNSNV

-738 LTAIGNATSG
+738 LTAIGNAGSK
-748 GTTTLSAKSFT
+748 TTLSAKSFT

-766 SSINGELKFGATTNG
+766 SSINGELEFGATTNG

-793 LSSAEGKISKTNGGN
+793 LSSAEGKISKTNGEN

-894 SSIKGANGS
+894 SSIKGKDGS
-903 GAYNINVQNGTLTLK
+903 NTYDINVQNGTLTLK
-918 ETTAGNG
+918 ETSSAGNG

-940 LVMKNGSGS
+940 LTVSKNGGTYS
-949 NDFKAPTI
+949 DFKAPTI
-957 TSYKDSTITANKF
+957 TSYKDSTITAKTF
-970 DFNDKAVNITS
+970 SFDKANITS
-981 TGGELQLIAKN
+981 TGGELQLIAKDS
-992 SNNANELKISNGT
+992 SNTNELKISNGT

-1030 NNGSSQYGKLKLHN
+1030 N
-1044 DTTTTAITS
+1044 TTTTTTITS

-1125 NSTSS
+1125 NSGSS

-1147 GGKFGVV
+1147 GGKFGVL
-1154 QAKTLEFEGSGG
+1154 QAKTLEFEGNGG
-1166 SGSPLINIQILHEP
+1166 TSNPLIKIEILHDP
-1180 IKGEQMFELREGKQI
+1180 IEGESLFTLREGKQI

-1206 STNGQSQSSRQKT
+1206 STNRQSSKT
-1219 NITLEDISVAPTGYE
+1219 EITLEDISIAPTGYE

-1245 EVKDSSSGTSLKNT
+1245 EVKDRSGATNLKNT

-1274 KSESITDTTAKNQMQ
+1274 KSESITDPTAKDQMQ
-1289 ALIKSGRNEEILDN
+1289 SLIKSGRNEEILDN

-1502 ATSMPQQING
+1502 VTSMPQQING

>member
-1 MCNHLFIKSFWEK
+1 M
-14 KLRVGISLALSAL
+14 RVGISLALSAL
-27 FAQVVCAEVCPTT
+27 FAQVVCAEVCPANSTRQ
-40 TAKQTEDLTVNT
+40 ANDLTVNKDT
-52 GETCEINTSKEVK
+52 VCEINT
-65 DKVTN
+65 DKTVDKQVTN
-70 NGTIIFKSGSKI
+70 DGTIIFKSGSKI

-92 TIENGTTHGTIKVQG
+92 TIGNGTTHGTIKVQG
-107 NATIDASKANGDGL
+107 NATIDASASNNNGL
-121 KIEGQDISVDKSY
+121 TIEGQDISVDKSY
-134 ALTLKAQK
+134 ALTLKATK
-142 ITFGENNSS
+142 ITFGGNS
-151 GTNNKFVTISGDSY
+151 GNNKFVTISGDSY

-186 DLSLTNVR
+186 DLTLTNVR

-215 TSDADL
+215 TSETDL
-221 TIKGENNSSTFI
+221 TIKGENTNSTFI

-242 SAKTIT
+242 SAKKIT
-248 FNTTQAT
+248 FNTTNAT

-354 DLTQAG
+354 NLAQAG

-397 DNTKSNTLSL
+397 DTTKSNTLAL

-425 PVPLPFARSVTGVK
+425 PVPSPFLSSVTGVK
-439 QDGRVTIKGTNKNKN
+439 QDGRVTIKGTNTNKN

-496 SEISLTSGIQDKNN
+496 NGISLTSGIQDKNN

-981 TGGELQLIAKN
+981 TGGELQLIAKD
-992 SNNANELKISNGT
+992 STNAETLTLKKGT
-1005 INLNDGGLSYQ
+1005 INLNNGGLSY
-1016 YTNGT
+1016 YKDNGSST
-1021 QKYGKLTLH
+1021 LKNLTLH
-1030 NNGSSQYGKLKLHN
+1030 NGGSAVS
-1044 DTTTTAITS
+1044 ITS
-1053 TGSSYI
+1053 QGDSFI
-1059 KASEIA
+1059 EAND
-1065 LSGNTITSTGGFL
+1065 LSLGGNTITSSGGFL
-1078 KLIEVTSNGDTHISG
+1078 TLKGVKDGST

-1102 GGLSAIKMDQTNTA
+1102 GGLSAVKKTSDVYEGTT
-1116 QRDYLSIKV
+1116 IKV
-1125 NSTSS
+1125 KNGSS

-1147 GGKFGVV
+1147 GGKFGVL
-1154 QAKTLEFEGSGG
+1154 QAKTLEFEGNGG
-1166 SGSPLINIQILHEP
+1166 TSNPLIKIEILHDP
-1180 IKGEQMFELREGKQI
+1180 IVGEELFTLREGKQI
-1195 VVQTTEGIFKN
+1195 VVQTTGGIFKN

-1234 SLKLTAEILQG
+1234 SLSLTAQLLDDKKTEITTG
-1245 EVKDSSSGTSLKNT
+1245 GGTAHSV
-1259 AIQVT
+1259 QVT
-1264 LQALQGTAWE
+1264 LKALQGTAWE

-1522 VSATYGYRF
+1522 VSVTYGYRF

>member
-1 MCNHLFIKSFWEK
+1 M
-14 KLRVGISLALSAL
+14 ALSAL
-27 FAQVVCAEVCPTT
+27 FAQVVCAEVCPANSTRQ
-40 TAKQTEDLTVNT
+40 AENLEVKS
-52 GETCEINTSKEVK
+52 GATCEITTDKEV
-65 DKVTN
+65 DQKVTN
-70 NGTIIFKSGSKI
+70 DGTIVFSSSGKI
-82 TFENTSSGTI
+82 TFTNTGMLSVDTSTKGGVI
-92 TIENGTTHGTIKVQG
+92 QVKNHAI
-107 NATIDASKANGDGL
+107 IDASKGNSL
-121 KIEGQDISVDKSY
+121 TIEGQDISVDKNYS
-134 ALTLKAQK
+134 LTLKSK
-142 ITFGENNSS
+142 NITFGGDSQN

-165 VQTSTSY
+165 VHSSTSY

-186 DLSLTNVR
+186 DLTLTNVR
-194 MSGTALAT
+194 MSGSLLAT
-202 ITNTKLTLNNSYI
+202 LTNTSLTLNNSYN
-215 TSDADL
+215 TSFAVVA
-221 TIKGENNSSTFI
+221 IKGESNGSTFI

-242 SAKTIT
+242 SAKKIT
-248 FNTTQAT
+248 FNTTNAT

-268 GTITLGDTSNKTTLL
+268 GTITLGASSQTATLK
-283 QQSGDVQTTVGFIA
+283 QGAGEADKEGAGQTTVGFIA
-297 DTQLKAEDLSVE
+297 DTQLKAEALSVE

-345 VLVIENGNT
+345 VLVIENGNSNSPT
-354 DLTQAG
+354 NAG
-360 KIDIATITING
+360 KITIDLLSSAD
-371 NQQENTTTTF
+371 TTTTF

-397 DNTKSNTLSL
+397 DSNGKSNTLSL

-425 PVPLPFARSVTGVK
+425 PVPSPFLSSVAGVK
-439 QDGRVTIKGTNKNKN
+439 QDGRVTIKGTNTNKN

-496 SEISLTSGIQDKNN
+496 SGISLTSGIQDKNN

-525 TISVNGTSGTTLK
+525 TISINGTSGTTLK

-558 TLDLYAMGQSSLSSN
+558 ALALYAMGQSSLSSN

-623 DKVKQNTKNAIDLSS
+623 DNAKQNTKNAIDLSS

-707 SLLSVQLGTNTMQN
+707 SLLSVQLGTNTIQNIMQN
-721 TMQNANNSNV
+721 TNNSNV

-738 LTAIGNATSG
+738 LTAIGNASSTT
-748 GTTTLSAKSFT
+748 TTTLTAKSFT

-766 SSINGELKFGATTNG
+766 SSINGTLTFSANGGSNG
-781 IDITNGTTILQG
+781 IDISKGTTILQG
-793 LSSAEGKISKTNGGN
+793 LSSAEGKISKTNGGA

-823 NATFVDSNLTIR
+823 DATFVDSNLTIR

-843 LTITST
+843 LTITSSSAVN
-849 TTPITGIQT
+849 GIQT
-858 IDIEDATLEVKNG
+858 IDIEDATLKVKNG

-894 SSIKGANGS
+894 SSIKGVNGS
-903 GAYNINVQNGTLTLK
+903 GTYDIKVQNGTLTLK

-940 LVMKNGSGS
+940 LVMANGSGN
-949 NDFKAPTI
+949 NDFKTPTI

-981 TGGELQLIAKN
+981 TGGELQLIAKD
-992 SNNANELKISNGT
+992 SSNANELKISNGT

-1166 SGSPLINIQILHEP
+1166 ADSPLVKIEILQKP
-1180 IKGEQMFELREGKQI
+1180 IEGESLFTLREGKQI

-1206 STNGQSQSSRQKT
+1206 STNEQSQSSSKT
-1219 NITLEDISVAPTGYE
+1219 DITLEDISVAPTGYE

-1245 EVKDSSSGTSLKNT
+1245 EVKDSNGTSLKNT

-1289 ALIKSGRNEEILDN
+1289 SLIKSGRNEEILDN

-1321 GDVVTVSNA
+1321 GDVVTVGNA
-1330 LNYISDAYTSL
+1330 VNYISDAYTSL

-1438 DISQDVLLGGLVQ
+1438 DISQDVLLGGLVR

>member
-1 MCNHLFIKSFWEK
+1 MCSHLFIKSFWEK

-27 FAQVVCAEVCPTT
+27 FAQAVCAEVCPTA
-40 TAKQTEDLTVNT
+40 TAKQAEDLTVSE
-52 GETCEINTSKEVK
+52 GATCEITNNKEVK

-70 NGTIIFKSGSKI
+70 NGTIIFKNSGSGLKF
-82 TFENTSSGTI
+82 TGTGTPSTI
-92 TIENGTTHGTIKVQG
+92 TIGNGTTHGTIKVQG
-107 NATIDASKANGDGL
+107 NATIDANSNSL
-121 KIEGQDISVDKSY
+121 TIEGQDISVDKNY
-134 ALTLKAQK
+134 ALTLKSTN
-142 ITFGENNSS
+142 ITFGNS
-151 GTNNKFVTISGDSY
+151 GDNKFVTISGDSY
-165 VQTSTSY
+165 VHSSTSY
-172 KNILLDTTTEITLK
+172 KNILLDTTTTLTLK

-194 MSGTALAT
+194 MSGSALT
-202 ITNTKLTLNNSYI
+202 TLTNTKLTLNNSYI
-215 TSDADL
+215 TSDAEL
-221 TIKGENNSSTFI
+221 AIKGDTSSTFI

-248 FNTTQAT
+248 FNTTNAT
-255 HTFQGE
+255 HTFKGE

-268 GTITLGDTSNKTTLL
+268 GTITLGGSSSQTATLK
-283 QQSGDVQTTVGFIA
+283 QEAGEAGKEGAGQTTVGFIA
-297 DTQLKAEDLSVE
+297 DTQLLATKLEVD

-316 KNSEATLSNIK
+316 KNSEATLSNVE

-345 VLVIENGNT
+345 VLVIENGNSSSPT
-354 DLTQAG
+354 NAG
-360 KIDIATITING
+360 KITIDLLNSAD
-371 NQQENTTTTF
+371 TTTTF

-397 DNTKSNTLSL
+397 DSNGKSNTLSL

-425 PVPLPFARSVTGVK
+425 PVPSPFVGSVARVK
-439 QDGRVTIKGTNKNKN
+439 QDGRVTIKGTNTNKN

-496 SEISLTSGIQDKNN
+496 NGISLTSGIQDKNN

-553 GASGS
+553 NGASGS
-558 TLDLYAMGQSSLSSN
+558 TLALYAMGQSSLSSN

-623 DKVKQNTKNAIDLSS
+623 DNAKQNTKNAIDLSS

-681 KAEENGGSFTFGGTV
+681 KAEENGESFTFGGTV

-707 SLLSVQLGTNTMQN
+707 SLLSVQLGTNAIQNAMQN
-721 TMQNANNSNV
+721 TNNSNV

-738 LTAIGNATSG
+738 LTAIGNAGSK
-748 GTTTLSAKSFT
+748 TTLSAKSFT

-766 SSINGELKFGATTNG
+766 SSINGELEFGATTND
-781 IDITNGTTILQG
+781 IDITKGTTILQG
-793 LSSAEGKISKTNGGN
+793 LSGAEGKISKTNGGA
-808 LKLGDVFATGKTSIT
+808 LKLGDVFATGKTKIE

-849 TTPITGIQT
+849 NTPITGIQT

-871 TSQELQINVGGS
+871 ASQELQINVGGS

-903 GAYNINVQNGTLTLK
+903 GTYDINVQNGTLTLK
-918 ETTAGNG
+918 ETSSAGNG

-940 LVMKNGSGS
+940 LVMKNGSSGNTY

-992 SNNANELKISNGT
+992 SSNTNELKISNGT
-1005 INLNDGGLSYQ
+1005 INLNDGGMSYQ

-1166 SGSPLINIQILHEP
+1166 ADSPLVKIEILQKP
-1180 IKGEQMFELREGKQI
+1180 IEGESLFTLREGKQI

-1206 STNGQSQSSRQKT
+1206 STNRQSSKT
-1219 NITLEDISVAPTGYE
+1219 DITLEDISVAPTGYE

-1245 EVKDSSSGTSLKNT
+1245 EVKDSGNGTSLKNT

-1274 KSESITDTTAKNQMQ
+1274 KSESITDPTAKDQMQ
-1289 ALIKSGRNEEILDN
+1289 SLIKSGRNEEILDN

-1341 ADGILLNDRI
+1341 TDGILLNDRI

>member
-27 FAQVVCAEVCPTT
+27 FAQAVCAEVCPT
-40 TAKQTEDLTVNT
+40 AKSTRQAQDLQVNE
-52 GETCEINTSKEVK
+52 GEICEIKTNKNVNQ
-65 DKVTN
+65 KVTN
-70 NGTIIFKSGSKI
+70 DGTIIFTSGGKI
-82 TFENTSSGTI
+82 TFESAGSLSVDTSTKGGVI
-92 TIENGTTHGTIKVQG
+92 QVKG
-107 NATIDASKANGDGL
+107 NATIDANSNPL
-121 KIEGQDISVDKSY
+121 TIEGQDISVDKSY
-134 ALTLKAQK
+134 ALTLKSTN
-142 ITFGENNSS
+142 ITFGNS
-151 GTNNKFVTISGDSY
+151 GNNKFVTISGDSY
-165 VQTSTSY
+165 VHSSTSY

-186 DLSLTNVR
+186 DLTLTNVR
-194 MSGTALAT
+194 MSGSALT
-202 ITNTKLTLNNSYI
+202 TLTNAKLTLDNSYI
-215 TSDADL
+215 TSDAAL
-221 TIKGENNSSTFI
+221 VIKGDTSSTFI

-248 FNTTQAT
+248 FNTSNAT
-255 HTFQGE
+255 HTFKGE

-268 GTITLGDTSNKTTLL
+268 GTITLGGSSNQTATLK
-283 QQSGDVQTTVGFIA
+283 QEAGEAGKEGAGQTTVGFIA
-297 DTQLKAEDLSVE
+297 DTKLLATKLEVD

-316 KNSEATLSNIK
+316 KNSEATLSNVE

-345 VLVIENGNT
+345 VLVIENGNST
-354 DLTQAG
+354 LTNAG
-360 KIDIATITING
+360 KITIDLLNSAD
-371 NQQENTTTTF
+371 TTTTF

-397 DNTKSNTLSL
+397 DTTKSNTLAL

-425 PVPLPFARSVTGVK
+425 PVPSPFLSSVTGVK
-439 QDGRVTIKGTNKNKN
+439 QDGRVTIKGTNTNKNKNTNKN

-558 TLDLYAMGQSSLSSN
+558 TLALYAMGQSSLSSN

-696 TLDNSSSGGTT
+696 TLDNSSNGGTT
-707 SLLSVQLGTNTMQN
+707 SLLSVQLGTNAIQN
-721 TMQNANNSNV
+721 TMQNTNNSNV

-793 LSSAEGKISKTNGGN
+793 LSSAEGKISKTNGGD
-808 LKLGDVFATGKTSIT
+808 LKLGDVFATGKTKIE

-858 IDIEDATLEVKNG
+858 IDIEDANLTITNG
-871 TSQELQINVGGS
+871 TQPSLKLNKNAT
-883 ITSRGSSTITA
+883 ITSRGVSKIEASQITA
-894 SSIKGANGS
+894 NSGTYDIK
-903 GAYNINVQNGTLTLK
+903 VQNGTLTIQ
-918 ETTAGNG
+918 ETADAGDMLQ
-925 IGSVTLGLEGRQGGN
+925 SLTLGTKGKQGANFVFANN
-940 LVMKNGSGS
+940 LSPS
-949 NDFKAPTI
+949 SPPPSSSPSYHDFEAPNI
-957 TSYKDSTITANKF
+957 TSYQNSTITANLFNF
-970 DFNDKAVNITS
+970 DTKGADIS
-981 TGGELQLIAKN
+981 SSGGELKLIAKETKDN
-992 SNNANELKISNGT
+992 DLVIKHGQ
-1005 INLNDGGLSYQ
+1005 INLNDGGLSY
-1016 YTNGT
+1016 Y
-1021 QKYGKLTLH
+1021 KD
-1030 NNGSSQYGKLKLHN
+1030 NGSSTLKNLKLHN
-1044 DTTTTAITS
+1044 GGSAVSITS
-1053 TGSSYI
+1053 QGDSFI
-1059 KASEIA
+1059 EANE
-1065 LSGNTITSTGGFL
+1065 LSLGGNTITSSGGFL
-1078 KLIEVTSNGDTHISG
+1078 TLKGVKDNST

-1102 GGLSAIKMDQTNTA
+1102 GGLSAVKKTSDVYEGTT
-1116 QRDYLSIKV
+1116 IKV
-1125 NSTSS
+1125 QNGSS

-1154 QAKTLEFEGSGG
+1154 QAKTLEFEGQGG
-1166 SGSPLINIQILHEP
+1166 AGSSLIKIEILHKP
-1180 IKGEQMFELREGKQI
+1180 IEGEELFTLREGKQI

-1206 STNGQSQSSRQKT
+1206 STNRQSSKT

-1234 SLKLTAEILQG
+1234 SLSLTAQLLDDKKTEITTG
-1245 EVKDSSSGTSLKNT
+1245 GGTAHSV
-1259 AIQVT
+1259 QVT
-1264 LQALQGTAWE
+1264 LKALQGTAWE
-1274 KSESITDTTAKNQMQ
+1274 KSESITDPTAKDQMQ
-1289 ALIKSGRNEEILDN
+1289 SLIKSGRNEEILDN

-1341 ADGILLNDRI
+1341 TDGILLNDRI

-1502 ATSMPQQING
+1502 STSMPQQING

>member
-27 FAQVVCAEVCPTT
+27 FAQVVCAEVCPANSTRQ
-40 TAKQTEDLTVNT
+40 ANDLTVNKDT
-52 GETCEINTSKEVK
+52 VCEINT
-65 DKVTN
+65 DKTVDKQVTN
-70 NGTIIFKSGSKI
+70 DGTIIFKNSGSKI
-82 TFENTSSGTI
+82 TFENSSSASII
-92 TIENGTTHGTIKVQG
+92 TIDNGGTTHGTIKVQD

-134 ALTLKAQK
+134 TLTLKATK
-142 ITFGENNSS
+142 ITFGGDNSS
-151 GTNNKFVTISGDSY
+151 GTNKFVTISGDSY

-186 DLSLTNVR
+186 DLTLTNVR
-194 MSGTALAT
+194 MSGSALT
-202 ITNTKLTLNNSYI
+202 TLTNTKLTLNNSYI

-221 TIKGENNSSTFI
+221 AIKGDTSSTFI

-242 SAKTIT
+242 SAKKIT
-248 FNTTQAT
+248 FNTTNAT

-297 DTQLKAEDLSVE
+297 DTKLLATKLEVD

-316 KNSEATLSNIK
+316 KNSEATLSNVE

-345 VLVIENGNT
+345 VLVIENGNSSSPT
-354 DLTQAG
+354 NAG
-360 KIDIATITING
+360 KITIDLLSSAD
-371 NQQENTTTTF
+371 TTTTF

-425 PVPLPFARSVTGVK
+425 PVPSPFVGSVARVK
-439 QDGRVTIKGTNKNKN
+439 QDGRVTIKGTNKNRN

-496 SEISLTSGIQDKNN
+496 NGISLTSGIQDKNN

-558 TLDLYAMGQSSLSSN
+558 TLALYAMGQSSLSSN

-623 DKVKQNTKNAIDLSS
+623 DHAKQNTKNAIDLSS

-707 SLLSVQLGTNTMQN
+707 SLLSVQLGTNAIQNIMQN
-721 TMQNANNSNV
+721 TNNSNV

-748 GTTTLSAKSFT
+748 GKTTLSAKSFT

-766 SSINGELKFGATTNG
+766 SSINGELEFGATTNG
-781 IDITNGTTILQG
+781 IDITKGTTILQG
-793 LSSAEGKISKTNGGN
+793 LSGAEGKISKTNGGD
-808 LKLGDVFATGKTSIT
+808 LKLGDVFATGKTKIE

-858 IDIEDATLEVKNG
+858 IDIEDANLTITNG
-871 TSQELQINVGGS
+871 TQPSLKLNKNAT
-883 ITSRGSSTITA
+883 ITSRGVSKIEASQITA
-894 SSIKGANGS
+894 NSGTYDIK
-903 GAYNINVQNGTLTLK
+903 VQNGTLTIQ
-918 ETTAGNG
+918 ETADAGDMLQ
-925 IGSVTLGLEGRQGGN
+925 SLTLGTKGKQGANFVFANN
-940 LVMKNGSGS
+940 LSPS
-949 NDFKAPTI
+949 SPPSSSPSYHDFEAPNI
-957 TSYKDSTITANKF
+957 TSYQNSTITANLFNF
-970 DFNDKAVNITS
+970 DTKGADIS
-981 TGGELQLIAKN
+981 SSGGELKLIAKETKDN
-992 SNNANELKISNGT
+992 DLVIKHGQ
-1005 INLNDGGLSYQ
+1005 INLNDGGLSY
-1016 YTNGT
+1016 Y
-1021 QKYGKLTLH
+1021 KD
-1030 NNGSSQYGKLKLHN
+1030 NGSSTLKNLKLHN
-1044 DTTTTAITS
+1044 GGSAVSITS
-1053 TGSSYI
+1053 QGDSFI
-1059 KASEIA
+1059 EANE
-1065 LSGNTITSTGGFL
+1065 LSLGGNTITSSGGFL
-1078 KLIEVTSNGDTHISG
+1078 TLKGVKDGST

-1102 GGLSAIKMDQTNTA
+1102 GGLSAVKKTSDVYEGTT
-1116 QRDYLSIKV
+1116 IKV
-1125 NSTSS
+1125 QNGSS

-1154 QAKTLEFEGSGG
+1154 QAKTLEFEGQGG
-1166 SGSPLINIQILHEP
+1166 VGSSLIKIEILHKP
-1180 IKGEQMFELREGKQI
+1180 IEGEELFTLREGKQI

-1206 STNGQSQSSRQKT
+1206 STNRQSSKT

-1234 SLKLTAEILQG
+1234 SLSLTAQLLDDKKTEITTG
-1245 EVKDSSSGTSLKNT
+1245 GGTAHSV
-1259 AIQVT
+1259 QVT
-1264 LQALQGTAWE
+1264 LKALQGTAWE
-1274 KSESITDTTAKNQMQ
+1274 KSESITDPTAKDQMQ
-1289 ALIKSGRNEEILDN
+1289 SLIKSGRNEEILDN

-1341 ADGILLNDRI
+1341 TDGILLNDRI

-1371 NPHAGSEELAR
+1371 NPHAGSEELAG

-1594 YFYLT
+1594 YFYLI

>member
-27 FAQVVCAEVCPTT
+27 FAQAVCAEVCPAA
-40 TAKQTEDLTVNT
+40 TAKQTSDLQVNA

-65 DKVTN
+65 NKVTN
-70 NGTIIFKSGSKI
+70 NGTIIFKNSDSGLKFTETTGS
-82 TFENTSSGTI
+82 TI
-92 TIENGTTHGTIKVQG
+92 TIDNGGTTHGTIKVQG
-107 NATIDASKANGDGL
+107 NATIDASKANGNGL
-121 KIEGQDISVDKSY
+121 KIEGQDISVDKNY
-134 ALTLKAQK
+134 ALTLKATK
-142 ITFGENNSS
+142 ITFGGDNSS
-151 GTNNKFVTISGDSY
+151 DTNNKFVTISGDSY
-165 VQTSTSY
+165 VHSSTSY

-186 DLSLTNVR
+186 DLTLTNVR
-194 MSGTALAT
+194 MSGSALT
-202 ITNTKLTLNNSYI
+202 TLTNTKLTLDNSYI
-215 TSDADL
+215 TSDTNL
-221 TIKGENNSSTFI
+221 TIKGDTSSTFI

-248 FNTTQAT
+248 FNTSNAT
-255 HTFQGE
+255 HTFKGE

-268 GTITLGDTSNKTTLL
+268 GTITLGGSGSQTATLK
-283 QQSGDVQTTVGFIA
+283 QEAGEAGKEGAGQTTVGFIA

-345 VLVIENGNT
+345 VLVIENGNST
-354 DLTQAG
+354 LTNAG
-360 KIDIATITING
+360 KITIDLLNSAD
-371 NQQENTTTTF
+371 TTTTF

-397 DNTKSNTLSL
+397 DSNGKSNTLSL

-425 PVPLPFARSVTGVK
+425 PVPSPFVDSVTGVK
-439 QDGRVTIKGTNKNKN
+439 QDGRVTIKGTNTNKN

-496 SEISLTSGIQDKNN
+496 NGISLTSGIQDKNN

-525 TISVNGTSGTTLK
+525 TISVNGTSETTLK

-623 DKVKQNTKNAIDLSS
+623 DHAKQNTKNAIDLSS

-681 KAEENGGSFTFGGTV
+681 KAEENGSSFTFGGTV
-696 TLDNSSSGGTT
+696 TLDNSSSGGAT
-707 SLLSVQLGTNTMQN
+707 SLLSVQLGTTIRNT
-721 TMQNANNSNV
+721 NNSNV

-748 GTTTLSAKSFT
+748 GKTTLSAKSFT

-766 SSINGELKFGATTNG
+766 SSINGELEFGATTNG
-781 IDITNGTTILQG
+781 IDITKGTTILQG
-793 LSSAEGKISKTNGGN
+793 LSGAEGKISKTNGGA
-808 LKLGDVFATGKTSIT
+808 LKLGDVFATGKTKIE

-843 LTITST
+843 LTITSSSAVN
-849 TTPITGIQT
+849 GIQT

-903 GAYNINVQNGTLTLK
+903 GTYDINVQNGTLTLK
-918 ETTAGNG
+918 ETTAAGNG

-940 LVMKNGSGS
+940 LVMENGSSNS

-981 TGGELQLIAKN
+981 TGGELQLIAKD
-992 SNNANELKISNGT
+992 SSNANELKISNGT
-1005 INLNDGGLSYQ
+1005 INLNNGGLSY
-1016 YTNGT
+1016 YKDNGSST
-1021 QKYGKLTLH
+1021 LKNLTLH
-1030 NNGSSQYGKLKLHN
+1030 NGGSAVS
-1044 DTTTTAITS
+1044 ITS
-1053 TGSSYI
+1053 QGDSFIEANELS
-1059 KASEIA
+1059 
-1065 LSGNTITSTGGFL
+1065 LSGNTITSSGGFL
-1078 KLIEVTSNGDTHISG
+1078 TLKGVKDNST

-1102 GGLSAIKMDQTNTA
+1102 GGLSAVKKTSDVYEGTT
-1116 QRDYLSIKV
+1116 IKV
-1125 NSTSS
+1125 QNGSS

-1147 GGKFGVV
+1147 GGKFGVL
-1154 QAKTLEFEGSGG
+1154 QAKTLEFEGNGG
-1166 SGSPLINIQILHEP
+1166 TSNPLINIEILHDP
-1180 IKGEQMFELREGKQI
+1180 IEGESLFTLREGKQI

-1206 STNGQSQSSRQKT
+1206 STNRQSQSSQQKT

-1234 SLKLTAEILQG
+1234 SLSLTAQLLDDKKTEITTG
-1245 EVKDSSSGTSLKNT
+1245 GGTAHSV
-1259 AIQVT
+1259 QVT
-1264 LQALQGTAWE
+1264 LKALQGTAWE
-1274 KSESITDTTAKNQMQ
+1274 KSESITDPTAKEQMQ
-1289 ALIKSGRNEEILDN
+1289 SLIKSGRNEEILDN

-1341 ADGILLNDRI
+1341 TDGILLNDRI

-1411 WVSYDGSMGTGN
+1411 WASYDGSMGTGN

-1594 YFYLT
+1594 YFYLI

>member
-1 MCNHLFIKSFWEK
+1 M
-14 KLRVGISLALSAL
+14 ALSAL
-27 FAQVVCAEVCPTT
+27 FAQAVCAEVCPAA
-40 TAKQTEDLTVNT
+40 TAKQTSDLQVNA

-65 DKVTN
+65 NKVTN
-70 NGTIIFKSGSKI
+70 NGTIIFKNSNSGLKFTETTGS
-82 TFENTSSGTI
+82 TI
-92 TIENGTTHGTIKVQG
+92 TIDNGGTTHGTIKVQG
-107 NATIDASKANGDGL
+107 NATIDASASNSNGL
-121 KIEGQDISVDKSY
+121 TIEGQDISVDKNY
-134 ALTLKAQK
+134 ALTLKATK
-142 ITFGENNSS
+142 ITFGGNS
-151 GTNNKFVTISGDSY
+151 GNNKFVTISGDGY

-194 MSGTALAT
+194 MSGSALT
-202 ITNTKLTLNNSYI
+202 TLTNTKLTLNNSYI
-215 TSDADL
+215 TSETNL
-221 TIKGENNSSTFI
+221 TIKGESSSSTFI

-242 SAKTIT
+242 SAKAIT

-297 DTQLKAEDLSVE
+297 DTKLLATKLEVD

-316 KNSEATLSNIK
+316 KNSEATLSNVE

-345 VLVIENGNT
+345 VLVIENGNST
-354 DLTQAG
+354 STTAG
-360 KIDIATITING
+360 KINVSILDSKDTA
-371 NQQENTTTTF
+371 TTF

-425 PVPLPFARSVTGVK
+425 PVPSPFVSSVTGIK
-439 QDGRVTIKGTNKNKN
+439 QDGRVTIKGTNTNKN

-496 SEISLTSGIQDKNN
+496 SGISLTSGIQDKNN

-558 TLDLYAMGQSSLSSN
+558 TLALYAMGQSSLSSN

-623 DKVKQNTKNAIDLSS
+623 NNVRQNTKNAIDLSS

-681 KAEENGGSFTFGGTV
+681 KAEENGSSFTFGGTV

-707 SLLSVQLGTNTMQN
+707 SLLSVQLGTTIRNT
-721 TMQNANNSNV
+721 NNSNV

-738 LTAIGNATSG
+738 LTAIGNAGSK
-748 GTTTLSAKSFT
+748 TTLSAKSFT

-766 SSINGELKFGATTNG
+766 SSINGELEFGATTNG
-781 IDITNGTTILQG
+781 IDITKGTTILQG
-793 LSSAEGKISKTNGGN
+793 LSGAEGKISKQNGNGD

-858 IDIEDATLEVKNG
+858 IDIEDATLTITNG
-871 TSQELQINVGGS
+871 TQPSLKLNKNAT
-883 ITSRGSSTITA
+883 ITSRGVSKIEASQITA
-894 SSIKGANGS
+894 SDSTYDIK
-903 GAYNINVQNGTLTLK
+903 VQNGTLTIQ
-918 ETTAGNG
+918 ETADAGDMLQ
-925 IGSVTLGLEGRQGGN
+925 SLTLGTKGKQGANFVFANN
-940 LVMKNGSGS
+940 LSPS
-949 NDFKAPTI
+949 SPPPSSSPSYHDFEAPNI
-957 TSYKDSTITANKF
+957 TSYQNSTITANLFNF
-970 DFNDKAVNITS
+970 DTKGADIS
-981 TGGELQLIAKN
+981 SSGGELKLIAKETKDN
-992 SNNANELKISNGT
+992 DLVIKYGQ
-1005 INLNDGGLSYQ
+1005 INLNNGGLSY
-1016 YTNGT
+1016 YKDSGSA
-1021 QKYGKLTLH
+1021 TLA
-1030 NNGSSQYGKLKLHN
+1030 NLKLCN
-1044 DTTTTAITS
+1044 GVESITITS
-1053 TGSSYI
+1053 QGDSFI
-1059 KASEIA
+1059 EANE
-1065 LSGNTITSTGGFL
+1065 LSLGGNTITSSGGFL
-1078 KLIEVTSNGDTHISG
+1078 TLKGVKDNST

-1102 GGLSAIKMDQTNTA
+1102 GGLSAVKKTSNVYEGTT
-1116 QRDYLSIKV
+1116 IKV

-1136 APFTSSSYLLG
+1136 APFTSSSNLLG
-1147 GGKFGVV
+1147 GGKFGVL
-1154 QAKTLEFEGSGG
+1154 QAKTLEFEGNGG
-1166 SGSPLINIQILHEP
+1166 TSNPLIKIEILHDP
-1180 IKGEQMFELREGKQI
+1180 IVGEELFTLREGKQI

-1206 STNGQSQSSRQKT
+1206 STNEQSQSSQQKT
-1219 NITLEDISVAPTGYE
+1219 DITLEDISVAPTGYE

-1245 EVKDSSSGTSLKNT
+1245 EVKESSGTTSLKNT

-1274 KSESITDTTAKNQMQ
+1274 KSESITDPTAKDQMQ

>member
-1 MCNHLFIKSFWEK
+1 M
-14 KLRVGISLALSAL
+14 ALSAL
-27 FAQVVCAEVCPTT
+27 FAQVVCAEVCPTA
-40 TAKQTEDLTVNT
+40 TAKQAEDLTVNEGT
-52 GETCEINTSKEVK
+52 TCEITNNKDVK

-70 NGTIIFKSGSKI
+70 NGTIIFKNSGSGLKF
-82 TFENTSSGTI
+82 TGTTGGTI
-92 TIENGTTHGTIKVQG
+92 TIGNGTTHGTIKVQG

-134 ALTLKAQK
+134 ALTLKATK
-142 ITFGENNSS
+142 ITFGGNS
-151 GTNNKFVTISGDSY
+151 GDNKFVTISGDSY

-172 KNILLDTTTEITLK
+172 KNLVLDTTTTLTLK

-194 MSGTALAT
+194 MSGTALTSIA
-202 ITNTKLTLNNSYI
+202 NTKLTLSNSYI
-215 TSDADL
+215 ASDTALTITSDSG
-221 TIKGENNSSTFI
+221 KSTFI
-233 VQKDSKNTI
+233 VAKDTNSTI
-242 SAKTIT
+242 SAKSIT
-248 FNTTQAT
+248 LNSTNAN
-255 HTFQGE
+255 HTFKGE
-261 GIIDFQA
+261 GILDFQA
-268 GTITLGDTSNKTTLL
+268 GTITLGGISNQTATLK
-283 QQSGDVQTTVGFIA
+283 QEAGDATKEGEGQTTVGFIA
-297 DTQLKAEDLSVE
+297 DTKLLAQNLSVD

-354 DLTQAG
+354 TPTTIGTMTIDLLGVEAS
-360 KIDIATITING
+360 
-371 NQQENTTTTF
+371 TTTF
-381 MGSGIK
+381 LGSGIK
-387 IYGQEITING
+387 IYGQEITINVNKPKNNQ
-397 DNTKSNTLSL
+397 NTTRSNTLAL
-407 QTIDDSGEIT
+407 KTIDDSGEIT
-417 LGKKDSDA
+417 LGKKQEDSNKDGE
-425 PVPLPFARSVTGVK
+425 VTVRGEGGSN
-439 QDGRVTIKGTNKNKN
+439 QNF
-454 LQLRGTSTIIGGD
+454 QLRGATTTIGGSVTLQD
-467 VSLESLS
+467 LS
-474 VQTHSKNEGMV
+474 VQTHSSGEGMV
-485 FDIGSD
+485 FSQGEDGS
-491 GNLTL
+491 LTL
-496 SEISLTSGIQDKNN
+496 NNINLTSGIKDDKGA
-510 QGNFQSLSFTSESQG
+510 GNYQSLSFTSEGSG
-525 TISVNGTSGTTLK
+525 KLDITNGKSSTLS
-538 ASEFA
+538 ASEFS
-543 FTNQEITLSN
+543 FTNQNISLANSGT
-553 GASGS
+553 GS
-558 TLDLYAMGQSSLSSN
+558 TLTLNAYGNSSLDSN
-573 LGSGVGVFSFD
+573 TGSGMGVFSFD
-584 NTTISNGSSAKLSLY
+584 NTTITDGSTSTLSLR
-599 SQDHAKITA
+599 SADGAKIRA
-608 YHLTLSGIT
+608 YHLTLDGVAVESKTINGSGNNG
-617 LETYTI
+617 YTP
-623 DKVKQNTKNAIDLSS
+623 IDLSS
-638 TMNDLTIKGNVT
+638 TSNDLTIKKSVSINAS
-650 IDTKKFLYGNT
+650 KFLYGDNQ
-661 QGVGADITIIGDG
+661 QGIGADITIIGNG

-681 KAEENGGSFTFGGTV
+681 KANESGNNFTFGGTL
-696 TLDNSSSGGTT
+696 TFDNSASSAKST
-707 SLLSVQLGTNTMQN
+707 LSVELNGNKTESKQISLN
-721 TMQNANNSNV
+721 
-731 DLIFNGG
+731 INGG

-766 SSINGELKFGATTNG
+766 SSINGTLEFEAETNDQTG
-781 IDITNGTTILQG
+781 IDITKGTTILQG
-793 LSSAEGKISKTNGGN
+793 LSGAEGKISKQNGNGD

-894 SSIKGANGS
+894 SSIKGKDGS
-903 GAYNINVQNGTLTLK
+903 NTYDINVQNGTLTLK
-918 ETTAGNG
+918 ETSSAGNG

-940 LVMKNGSGS
+940 LTVSKNGGTY

-957 TSYKDSTITANKF
+957 TSYKDSTITAKTF
-970 DFNDKAVNITS
+970 SFDKANITS
-981 TGGELQLIAKN
+981 TGGELQLIAKD
-992 SNNANELKISNGT
+992 SNNTNELKISNGT

-1125 NSTSS
+1125 NSGSS

-1147 GGKFGVV
+1147 GGKFGVL
-1154 QAKTLEFEGSGG
+1154 QAKTLEFEGNGG
-1166 SGSPLINIQILHEP
+1166 TSNPLIKIEILHDP
-1180 IKGEQMFELREGKQI
+1180 IVGEELFTLREGKQI

-1206 STNGQSQSSRQKT
+1206 SISRQSQSSSKT
-1219 NITLEDISVAPTGYE
+1219 DITLEDISVAPTGYE

-1245 EVKDSSSGTSLKNT
+1245 EVKDSSNGTSLKNT

-1274 KSESITDTTAKNQMQ
+1274 KSESITDPTAKDQMQ

-1330 LNYISDAYTSL
+1330 LNYISDAYISL

-1438 DISQDVLLGGLVQ
+1438 DISQDVLLGGLVR

-1572 MHSFKAVAGVGLEMR
+1572 MHSFKALAGVGLEMR

>member
-27 FAQVVCAEVCPTT
+27 FAQVVCAEVCPT
-40 TAKQTEDLTVNT
+40 AKSTRQAQDLEVKEKT
-52 GETCEINTSKEVK
+52 TCEITNNKDVK

-70 NGTIIFKSGSKI
+70 NGTIIFKNSGSGLKF
-82 TFENTSSGTI
+82 TGTTGGTI
-92 TIENGTTHGTIKVQG
+92 TIGNGTTHGTIKVQG
-107 NATIDASKANGDGL
+107 NATIDANSNSL
-121 KIEGQDISVDKSY
+121 TIEGQDISVDKSY
-134 ALTLKAQK
+134 ALTLKSTN
-142 ITFGENNSS
+142 ITFGNS
-151 GTNNKFVTISGDSY
+151 GDNKFVTISGDSY

-172 KNILLDTTTEITLK
+172 KNILLDTTTGITLK

-194 MSGTALAT
+194 MSGSALT
-202 ITNTKLTLNNSYI
+202 TLTNTKLTLNNSYI
-215 TSDADL
+215 TSETNL
-221 TIKGENNSSTFI
+221 TIKGESNGSTFI

-255 HTFQGE
+255 HTFKGE

-268 GTITLGDTSNKTTLL
+268 GTITLGASSQTATLKQEAGDTNKE
-283 QQSGDVQTTVGFIA
+283 GAGQTTVGFIA
-297 DTQLKAEDLSVE
+297 DTQLLATKLEVD

-316 KNSEATLSNIK
+316 KNSEATLSNVE

-354 DLTQAG
+354 DPKNAG
-360 KIDIATITING
+360 KIGIATIAVSNSQTEDSI
-371 NQQENTTTTF
+371 TTF

-397 DNTKSNTLSL
+397 DSTKSNTLSL

-425 PVPLPFARSVTGVK
+425 PVPSPFANSVTGVK
-439 QDGRVTIKGTNKNKN
+439 QDGRVTIKGTNTNKN

-485 FDIGSD
+485 FDIGGD

-496 SEISLTSGIQDKNN
+496 SGISLTSGIQDKNN

-623 DKVKQNTKNAIDLSS
+623 NTAKQNTKNAIDLSS

-681 KAEENGGSFTFGGTV
+681 KAEENGSSFTFGGTV
-696 TLDNSSSGGTT
+696 TLDNSSSGGAT
-707 SLLSVQLGTNTMQN
+707 SLLSVQLGTNAIQN
-721 TMQNANNSNV
+721 TMQNTNNSNV

-738 LTAIGNATSG
+738 LTAIGNASSTT
-748 GTTTLSAKSFT
+748 TTTLTAKSFT

-766 SSINGELKFGATTNG
+766 SSINGTLTFSANGGSNG
-781 IDITNGTTILQG
+781 IDISKGTTILQG
-793 LSSAEGKISKTNGGN
+793 LSSAEGKISKANGGA

-823 NATFVDSNLTIR
+823 DATFVDSNLTIR
-835 SLNSSANT
+835 SLNSSANI
-843 LTITST
+843 LTITSSSAVN
-849 TTPITGIQT
+849 GIQT

-871 TSQELQINVGGS
+871 ASQELQINVGGS

-894 SSIKGANGS
+894 SSIKGKDGS
-903 GAYNINVQNGTLTLK
+903 NTYDINVQNGTLTLK
-918 ETTAGNG
+918 ETSSAGNG

-940 LVMKNGSGS
+940 LVMENGSSNS

-981 TGGELQLIAKN
+981 TGGELQLIAKD
-992 SNNANELKISNGT
+992 STNAETLTLKKGT
-1005 INLNDGGLSYQ
+1005 INLNNGGLSY
-1016 YTNGT
+1016 YKDNGSST
-1021 QKYGKLTLH
+1021 LKNLTLH
-1030 NNGSSQYGKLKLHN
+1030 NGGSAVS
-1044 DTTTTAITS
+1044 ITS
-1053 TGSSYI
+1053 QGDSFIEANELS
-1059 KASEIA
+1059 
-1065 LSGNTITSTGGFL
+1065 LSGNTITSSGGFL
-1078 KLIEVTSNGDTHISG
+1078 TLKGVKDNST

-1102 GGLSAIKMDQTNTA
+1102 GGLSAVKKTSNVYEGTT
-1116 QRDYLSIKV
+1116 IKV

-1147 GGKFGVV
+1147 GGKFGVL
-1154 QAKTLEFEGSGG
+1154 QAKTLEFEGNGG
-1166 SGSPLINIQILHEP
+1166 TSNPLINIEILHDP
-1180 IKGEQMFELREGKQI
+1180 IVGEELFTLREGKQI

-1206 STNGQSQSSRQKT
+1206 STNGQPPQT
-1219 NITLEDISVAPTGYE
+1219 EITLEDISIAPTGYE

-1245 EVKDSSSGTSLKNT
+1245 EVKDSSNGATSLKNT

-1274 KSESITDTTAKNQMQ
+1274 KSESITDPTAKEQMQ
-1289 ALIKSGRNEEILDN
+1289 SLIKSGRNEEILDN

-1502 ATSMPQQING
+1502 STSMPQQING

>member
-27 FAQVVCAEVCPTT
+27 FAQAVCAEVCPA
-40 TAKQTEDLTVNT
+40 TARQADDLTVNE
-52 GETCEINTSKEVK
+52 GATCEITNNKDVK

-70 NGTIIFKSGSKI
+70 NGTIIFKNSDSGLKFTGTGTPS
-82 TFENTSSGTI
+82 TI
-92 TIENGTTHGTIKVQG
+92 TIGNGTTHGTIKVQG
-107 NATIDASKANGDGL
+107 NATIDASKANGNGL

-134 ALTLKAQK
+134 TLTLKAQK

-172 KNILLDTTTEITLK
+172 KNLVLDTTTEITLK
-186 DLSLTNVR
+186 DLTLTNVR
-194 MSGTALAT
+194 MSGSALT
-202 ITNTKLTLNNSYI
+202 TLTNTKLTLNNSYI

-221 TIKGENNSSTFI
+221 AIKGDTSSTFI

-248 FNTTQAT
+248 FNTSNAT
-255 HTFQGE
+255 HTFKGE

-268 GTITLGDTSNKTTLL
+268 GTITLGASSQTATLKQEAGDTNKE
-283 QQSGDVQTTVGFIA
+283 GAGQTTVGFIA
-297 DTQLKAEDLSVE
+297 DTQLKAENLSVE

-354 DLTQAG
+354 DLTQTG
-360 KIDIATITING
+360 KIDIATIAING

-397 DNTKSNTLSL
+397 DSNGKSNTLSL

-425 PVPLPFARSVTGVK
+425 PVPSPFVSSVTGIK
-439 QDGRVTIKGTNKNKN
+439 QDGRVTIKGTNTNKN

-496 SEISLTSGIQDKNN
+496 SGISLTSGIQDKNN

-525 TISVNGTSGTTLK
+525 TISVNGTSETTLK

-558 TLDLYAMGQSSLSSN
+558 TLALYAMGQSSLSSN

-623 DKVKQNTKNAIDLSS
+623 DHAKQNTKNAIDLSS

-707 SLLSVQLGTNTMQN
+707 SLLSVQLGTNAIQNIMQN
-721 TMQNANNSNV
+721 TNNSNV

-748 GTTTLSAKSFT
+748 GKTTLSAKSFT

-766 SSINGELKFGATTNG
+766 SSINGELEFGATTNG

-793 LSSAEGKISKTNGGN
+793 LSGAEGKISKTNGGD
-808 LKLGDVFATGKTSIT
+808 LKLGDVFATGKTKIE

-858 IDIEDATLEVKNG
+858 IDIEDANLTIKNG
-871 TSQELQINVGGS
+871 TQPSLKLNKNAT
-883 ITSRGSSTITA
+883 ITSRGVSKIEASQITA
-894 SSIKGANGS
+894 NS
-903 GAYNINVQNGTLTLK
+903 GTYDINVQNGTLTLK
-918 ETTAGNG
+918 ETSSAGNG

-940 LVMKNGSGS
+940 LVMANGSGN
-949 NDFKAPTI
+949 NDFKTPTI

-992 SNNANELKISNGT
+992 SSNANELKISNGT

-1030 NNGSSQYGKLKLHN
+1030 N
-1044 DTTTTAITS
+1044 TTTTTIITS

-1102 GGLSAIKMDQTNTA
+1102 GGLSAIKMDSANTA

-1125 NSTSS
+1125 QNGSS

-1147 GGKFGVV
+1147 GGKFGVL
-1154 QAKTLEFEGSGG
+1154 QAKTLEFADSGG
-1166 SGSPLINIQILHEP
+1166 TSNPLIKIEILHDP
-1180 IKGEQMFELREGKQI
+1180 IVGEELFTLREGKQI

-1206 STNGQSQSSRQKT
+1206 STSRQSSKT
-1219 NITLEDISVAPTGYE
+1219 DITLEDISVAPTGYE

-1245 EVKDSSSGTSLKNT
+1245 EVKESSGTTSLKNT

-1274 KSESITDTTAKNQMQ
+1274 KSESITDPTAKDQMQ
-1289 ALIKSGRNEEILDN
+1289 SLIKSGRNEEILDN

>member
-1 MCNHLFIKSFWEK
+1 M
-14 KLRVGISLALSAL
+14 ALSAL
-27 FAQVVCAEVCPTT
+27 FAQAVCAEVCPTA
-40 TAKQTEDLTVNT
+40 TAKQAEDLTVSE
-52 GETCEINTSKEVK
+52 GATCEITNNKEVK

-70 NGTIIFKSGSKI
+70 NGTIIFKNSGSGLKF
-82 TFENTSSGTI
+82 TETTGSTI
-92 TIENGTTHGTIKVQG
+92 TIDNGGTTHGTIKVQG
-107 NATIDASKANGDGL
+107 NAIIDASKANGNGL

-134 ALTLKAQK
+134 TLTLKAQK
-142 ITFGENNSS
+142 ITFGENNSN

-172 KNILLDTTTEITLK
+172 KNLVLDTTTEITLK
-186 DLSLTNVR
+186 DLTLTNVR
-194 MSGTALAT
+194 MSGSALT
-202 ITNTKLTLNNSYI
+202 TLTNTKLTLNNSYI
-215 TSDADL
+215 TSDAEL
-221 TIKGENNSSTFI
+221 AIKGDTSSTFI

-242 SAKTIT
+242 SAKKIT
-248 FNTTQAT
+248 FNTTNAT

-268 GTITLGDTSNKTTLL
+268 GTITLGASNQTATLKQGAGDTNKE
-283 QQSGDVQTTVGFIA
+283 GAGQTTVGFIA

-354 DLTQAG
+354 DLAKAG

-417 LGKKDSDA
+417 LGKKNSESTT
-425 PVPLPFARSVTGVK
+425 PPPPSTPNK
-439 QDGRVTIKGTNKNKN
+439 DGDVTIKGGNNNNKI
-454 LQLRGTSTIIGGD
+454 LQLRGATTTIGGSVTLQD
-467 VSLESLS
+467 LS
-474 VQTHSKNEGMV
+474 VQTHSSGEGMV
-485 FDIGSD
+485 ISQGTD
-491 GNLTL
+491 GTLTL
-496 SEISLTSGIQDKNN
+496 NNISLTSGIKDEKGA
-510 QGNFQSLSFTSESQG
+510 GNYQSLSFTSEDSG
-525 TISVNGTSGTTLK
+525 NISVTVSGDKTSSLK
-538 ASEFA
+538 ASEFS
-543 FTNQEITLSN
+543 FTNQNISLAN
-553 GASGS
+553 NASGS
-558 TLDLYAMGQSSLSSN
+558 TLDLYAYGNTSLTSQS
-573 LGSGVGVFSFD
+573 GSGIGVFSFD
-584 NTTISNGSSAKLSLY
+584 NTTITNGSTSTLSLR
-599 SQDHAKITA
+599 SADGAKIRA
-608 YHLTLSGIT
+608 YHLTLDGVVVESKTINGSGSNG
-617 LETYTI
+617 YTP
-623 DKVKQNTKNAIDLSS
+623 IDLSS
-638 TMNDLTIKGNVT
+638 TSNDLTIKKSVSINAS
-650 IDTKKFLYGNT
+650 KFLYGDNQ
-661 QGVGADITIIGDG
+661 QGIGADITIIGG
-674 SSGGLTL
+674 SSSESLTL
-681 KAEENGGSFTFGGTV
+681 KASESGDNFTFGGTL
-696 TLDNSSSGGTT
+696 TFDNSASSSAT
-707 SLLSVQLGTNTMQN
+707 STLKVELNGNKTESKQISLN
-721 TMQNANNSNV
+721 
-731 DLIFNGG
+731 INGG

-748 GTTTLSAKSFT
+748 GTTTLTAKSFT
-759 FGAGSVV
+759 FDAGSVV
-766 SSINGELKFGATTNG
+766 SSINGTLTFSANGGSNG
-781 IDITNGTTILQG
+781 IDISKGTTILQG
-793 LSSAEGKISKTNGGN
+793 LSSAEGKISKANGGD

-823 NATFVDSNLTIR
+823 DATFVDSNLTIR

-849 TTPITGIQT
+849 NTPITGIQT

-871 TSQELQINVGGS
+871 ASQELQINVGGS

-903 GAYNINVQNGTLTLK
+903 GTYDINVQNGTLTLK

-957 TSYKDSTITANKF
+957 TSYKDSTITAKTFSF
-970 DFNDKAVNITS
+970 DEANITS

-992 SNNANELKISNGT
+992 SSNANELKISNGT

-1059 KASEIA
+1059 KASEIE
-1065 LSGNTITSTGGFL
+1065 LKGNTITSTGGFL

-1093 FGNITVGDH
+1093 FGNIIIGDH
-1102 GGLSAIKMDQTNTA
+1102 GGLSAIKMDPTNTA

-1125 NSTSS
+1125 QNGSS

-1147 GGKFGVV
+1147 GGKFGVL
-1154 QAKTLEFEGSGG
+1154 QAKTLEFEGNGG
-1166 SGSPLINIQILHEP
+1166 TSNPLIKIEILHDP
-1180 IKGEQMFELREGKQI
+1180 IVGEELFTLREGKQI

-1206 STNGQSQSSRQKT
+1206 STNRQSQSSSKT

-1245 EVKDSSSGTSLKNT
+1245 EVKDSSNRTTSLKNT

-1274 KSESITDTTAKNQMQ
+1274 KSESITDPTAKDQMQ
-1289 ALIKSGRNEEILDN
+1289 SLIKSGRNEEILDN

-1411 WVSYDGSMGTGN
+1411 WASYDGSMGTGN

>member
-1 MCNHLFIKSFWEK
+1 M
-14 KLRVGISLALSAL
+14 ALSAL
-27 FAQVVCAEVCPTT
+27 FAQAVCAEVCPA
-40 TAKQTEDLTVNT
+40 TARQVDDLTVNE
-52 GETCEINTSKEVK
+52 GATCEITNNKDVK

-70 NGTIIFKSGSKI
+70 NGTIIFKNSGSGLKF
-82 TFENTSSGTI
+82 TGTTGGTI
-92 TIENGTTHGTIKVQG
+92 TIGNGTTHGTIKVQG
-107 NATIDASKANGDGL
+107 NATIDASKANSDGL
-121 KIEGQDISVDKSY
+121 KIEGQDISVDKNY
-134 ALTLKAQK
+134 TLTLKAQK
-142 ITFGENNSS
+142 ITFGADNSS
-151 GTNNKFVTISGDSY
+151 GTNKFVTITGDSY

-186 DLSLTNVR
+186 DLTLTNVR
-194 MSGTALAT
+194 MSGSALT
-202 ITNTKLTLNNSYI
+202 TLTNTKLTLNNSYI
-215 TSDADL
+215 TSDAEL
-221 TIKGENNSSTFI
+221 AIKGDTSSTFI

-242 SAKTIT
+242 SAKNIT
-248 FNTTQAT
+248 FNTNKAT
-255 HTFQGE
+255 HTFKGE

-268 GTITLGDTSNKTTLL
+268 GTITLGASSQTATLKQEAGDTNKE
-283 QQSGDVQTTVGFIA
+283 GAGQTTVGFIA

-316 KNSEATLSNIK
+316 KNSEATLSNVE

-354 DLTQAG
+354 NLAQAG

-425 PVPLPFARSVTGVK
+425 LVPSPFARSVTGVK
-439 QDGRVTIKGTNKNKN
+439 QDGRVTIKGTNTNKN

-496 SEISLTSGIQDKNN
+496 SKISLTSGIQDKNN

-525 TISVNGTSGTTLK
+525 TISVNETTLK

-558 TLDLYAMGQSSLSSN
+558 TLALYAMGQSSLSSN

-623 DKVKQNTKNAIDLSS
+623 DHAKQNTKNAIDLSS

-707 SLLSVQLGTNTMQN
+707 SLLNVQLGTKAMQN
-721 TMQNANNSNV
+721 TNNSNV

-748 GTTTLSAKSFT
+748 GKTTLSAKSFT

-766 SSINGELKFGATTNG
+766 SSINGELEFGATTDG

-793 LSSAEGKISKTNGGN
+793 LSGAEGKISKTNGGD
-808 LKLGDVFATGKTSIT
+808 LKLGDVFATGKTKIE

-843 LTITST
+843 LTITSSSAVN
-849 TTPITGIQT
+849 GIQT
-858 IDIEDATLEVKNG
+858 IDMEDATLEVKNG
-871 TSQELQINVGGS
+871 TSRELQINVGGS

-918 ETTAGNG
+918 ETTAGDG

-940 LVMKNGSGS
+940 LVMENGSSGS

-957 TSYKDSTITANKF
+957 TSYKDSTITAKTFSF
-970 DFNDKAVNITS
+970 DEANITS
-981 TGGELQLIAKN
+981 TGGELQLIAKD
-992 SNNANELKISNGT
+992 SGNAETLTLKEGT
-1005 INLNDGGLSYQ
+1005 INLNNGGLSY
-1016 YTNGT
+1016 Y
-1021 QKYGKLTLH
+1021 K
-1030 NNGSSQYGKLKLHN
+1030 NNGSSTLKNLKLYN
-1044 DTTTTAITS
+1044 GGSAVSITS
-1053 TGSSYI
+1053 QGDSFI
-1059 KASEIA
+1059 EANE
-1065 LSGNTITSTGGFL
+1065 LSLGGNTITSSGGFL
-1078 KLIEVTSNGDTHISG
+1078 TLKGVKGDST

-1102 GGLSAIKMDQTNTA
+1102 GGLSAVKKTSDVYEGTT
-1116 QRDYLSIKV
+1116 IKV
-1125 NSTSS
+1125 QDGSS
-1130 LTLQAN
+1130 ITLQAN

-1195 VVQTTEGIFKN
+1195 VVQTQEGIFKN
-1206 STNGQSQSSRQKT
+1206 PTNRQSSKT
-1219 NITLEDISVAPTGYE
+1219 DITLEDISIAPTGYE

-1245 EVKDSSSGTSLKNT
+1245 EVKDSNGTSLKNT

-1289 ALIKSGRNEEILDN
+1289 SLIKSGRNEEILDN

-1321 GDVVTVSNA
+1321 GDVVTVGNA
-1330 LNYISDAYTSL
+1330 VNYISDAYTSL

-1599 PMVLRDLFCGGSNAE
+1599 PMVLRDFFCGGSNAE

>member
-27 FAQVVCAEVCPTT
+27 FAQAVCAEVCPAA
-40 TAKQTEDLTVNT
+40 TARQSSDLTVNE
-52 GETCEINTSKEVK
+52 GATCEITNNKDVK

-70 NGTIIFKSGSKI
+70 NGTIIFKNSGSGLK
-82 TFENTSSGTI
+82 FEGTGTPSTI
-92 TIENGTTHGTIKVQG
+92 TIGNGTTHGTIKVQG
-107 NATIDASKANGDGL
+107 NATIDASKANGNGL

-134 ALTLKAQK
+134 TLTLKAQK

-172 KNILLDTTTEITLK
+172 KNLVLDTTTEITLK
-186 DLSLTNVR
+186 DLTLTNVR
-194 MSGTALAT
+194 MSGIALAT

-242 SAKTIT
+242 SAKKIT
-248 FNTTQAT
+248 FNTTNAT

-268 GTITLGDTSNKTTLL
+268 GTITLGASGQTATLKQEAGDTNKE
-283 QQSGDVQTTVGFIA
+283 GAGQTTVGFIA
-297 DTQLKAEDLSVE
+297 DTQLLATKLEVE

-345 VLVIENGNT
+345 VLVIENGNST
-354 DLTQAG
+354 LTTAG
-360 KIDIATITING
+360 QITIGSDTNK
-371 NQQENTTTTF
+371 NTTTTF

-397 DNTKSNTLSL
+397 DSNGKSNTLSL

-425 PVPLPFARSVTGVK
+425 PVPSPFENSVTGVK
-439 QDGRVTIKGTNKNKN
+439 QDGRVTIKGTNTNKN

-496 SEISLTSGIQDKNN
+496 SKISLTSGIQDKNN

-525 TISVNGTSGTTLK
+525 TISVNETTLK

-558 TLDLYAMGQSSLSSN
+558 TLALYAMGQSSLSSN

-623 DKVKQNTKNAIDLSS
+623 DNAKQNTKNAIDLSS

-674 SSGGLTL
+674 GSGGLTL

-707 SLLSVQLGTNTMQN
+707 SLLSVQLGTNAMQN
-721 TMQNANNSNV
+721 TSNSNV

-738 LTAIGNATSG
+738 LTAIGNAGSK
-748 GTTTLSAKSFT
+748 TTLSAKSFT

-766 SSINGELKFGATTNG
+766 SSINGELEFGTTTNG
-781 IDITNGTTILQG
+781 IDITKGTTILQG
-793 LSSAEGKISKTNGGN
+793 LSNAEGKISKNNGSGV

-894 SSIKGANGS
+894 SSIKGKDGS
-903 GAYNINVQNGTLTLK
+903 NTYDINVQNGTLTLK
-918 ETTAGNG
+918 ETSSAGNG

-940 LVMKNGSGS
+940 LTVSKNGGTY

-992 SNNANELKISNGT
+992 SSNTNELKISNGT

-1147 GGKFGVV
+1147 GGKFGVL
-1154 QAKTLEFEGSGG
+1154 QAKTLEFEGNGG
-1166 SGSPLINIQILHEP
+1166 TSNPLINIEILHDP
-1180 IKGEQMFELREGKQI
+1180 IVGEELFTLREGKQI

-1206 STNGQSQSSRQKT
+1206 STSRQSSKT
-1219 NITLEDISVAPTGYE
+1219 DITLEDISVAPTGYE

-1245 EVKDSSSGTSLKNT
+1245 EVKDSSNGTSLKNT

-1274 KSESITDTTAKNQMQ
+1274 KSESITDPTAKDQMQ
-1289 ALIKSGRNEEILDN
+1289 SLIKSGRNEEILDN

-1411 WVSYDGSMGTGN
+1411 WASYDGSMGTGN